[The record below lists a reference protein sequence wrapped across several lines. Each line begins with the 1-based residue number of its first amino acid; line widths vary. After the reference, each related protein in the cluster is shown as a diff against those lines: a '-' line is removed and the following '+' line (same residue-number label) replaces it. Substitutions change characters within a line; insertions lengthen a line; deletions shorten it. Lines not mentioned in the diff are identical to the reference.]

1 MKSLLRLLVVFLLTA
16 QLSFAQKTVS
26 GVVSD
31 PDGLPLPGAT
41 VLIQGTT
48 TGVTTDFDGNFSIN
62 ASEGQILEFSFVG
75 YESSAI
81 AVGSGNVINV
91 SLSLGNQLD
100 EVIVT
105 SLGITRE
112 KRALGYAV
120 SEVDN
125 SQIESRASGDV
136 ARVLSGKASGVQV
149 TNQGGISGSG
159 TSVIIRGL
167 STFSS
172 SNQPLFVVDGV
183 PFQSD
188 TNAQGSFTS
197 GNNGSSRFLDLD
209 PNNIESVNVLK
220 GLAAAT
226 LYGSQGRNGVILITT
241 KAGTTAS
248 GAKAQK
254 NEITVNTSY
263 FVNELAMKPDYQ
275 MQYGNG
281 FNQNFGWFFSNW
293 GPSFDKDGPAG
304 WGVQSQL
311 NGSGTAP
318 FGTTQP
324 GFLKHPYN
332 SNLNARFLSRDLL
345 PLIGLSE
352 DSVWEWKPYDS
363 VGALFEPGE
372 IINTNINFRGQS
384 DDGKVS
390 YNVNYGNLDDKG
402 FTPGNSLRRNNI
414 SFGGRAVLSNKFTV
428 NGTINYSFTNFKTP
442 PISAAYSSGTN
453 ESGSSLYG
461 NIFYTPRSVSIA
473 DLPYAHPITGASI
486 YYRSS
491 NGIQHPLWTVNN
503 TGDQQQTHRIYGGA
517 SLQYDISDNLNI
529 QYRYGYDLYNEG
541 NVSYQNKGGQDVVP
555 EVQSGFYEKWN
566 NVVTL
571 YNHQITLNGDFEL
584 DNDWSLTFNAGATS
598 NSREYDR
605 NGARSTGQNVFN
617 VLRHFNFNLQ
627 EEIEFYSKRNLLGV
641 FAQAAFDYKDYLY
654 FTLASRTDWVS
665 NLSEENRSITYPS
678 ASISFVPTSV
688 LDFGNL
694 PVDFLKIRAGYGT
707 SATFPGGYP
716 ISSTL
721 SLNTKDF
728 RIGGT
733 DVITNTSGSTL
744 GNTGL
749 KPELLAEL
757 EFGIEA
763 NLFDNRISAN
773 VSYFDRNTTDLIISR
788 PLDPSTG
795 YTFTETNIGE
805 ISATGWEIDLS
816 VDWIRGN
823 DINWSSTINYTT
835 NQAIVEDL
843 GQDTDQIVYAGFSNE
858 GNAAIPGLPLT
869 AMIGTSV
876 ARDAA
881 GNPQIDAAGGYKVNN
896 DTNYKTNPYAF
907 IGDSQP
913 DFIANLSNT
922 ISYGNLAFSFLFNAS
937 IGGDMYSEFMAT
949 IIGRGITTDTLDREL
964 PFIMPGVLSDG
975 SPNNKMIDNATLYF
989 GELILGPSELRTWD
1003 ASVLRLSE
1011 VSLTYDLP
1019 KKWLESSP
1027 FGAVS
1032 IAAQGFNLWYDAYN
1046 TPPGTNYDPNIAG
1059 LGIGNGSGFEYFNGV
1074 SAKRY
1079 GVSLKLTF

>member
-1 MKSLLRLLVVFLLTA
+1 MKSLFRLLVVFLLTA
-16 QLSFAQKTVS
+16 QMSFAQKTVT

-31 PDGLPLPGAT
+31 SDGLPLPGAT
-41 VLIQGTT
+41 VLVQGTT

-62 ASEGQILEFSFVG
+62 VAEGQILEFSFVG
-75 YESSAI
+75 YETAAL
-81 AVGSGNVINV
+81 AVGAGNVINV
-91 SLSLGNQLD
+91 TLSLGTQLE

-125 SQIESRASGDV
+125 TQIENRASGDV

-159 TSVIIRGL
+159 TSVVIRGL

-188 TNAQGSFTS
+188 TNAMGSFTS

-241 KAGTTAS
+241 KSGTTGAGTR
-248 GAKAQK
+248 AQK
-254 NEITVNTSY
+254 NEVTVNTSY
-263 FVNELAMKPDYQ
+263 FTNELAMKPDFQ

-293 GPSFDKDGPAG
+293 GPSFDEGGPAG
-304 WGVQSQL
+304 WGRQNAI
-311 NGSGTAP
+311 NGTVSG
-318 FGTTQP
+318 QP

-332 SNLNARFLSRDLL
+332 SNLNARFLARDLL
-345 PLIGLSE
+345 PLIGLSM
-352 DSVWEWKPYDS
+352 DSLWEWKPYDS
-363 VGALFEPGE
+363 VGDLFQPGE
-372 IINTNINFRGQS
+372 IVNTNINFRGQS

-402 FTPGNSLRRNNI
+402 FTPGNTLRRNAL
-414 SFGGRAVLSNKFTV
+414 SFGGRAVLSNKITV
-428 NGTINYSFTNFKTP
+428 NGTLNYTATDFKTP
-442 PISAAYSSGTN
+442 PIAAAYSSG
-453 ESGSSLYG
+453 SSDSSLYG
-461 NIFYTPRSVSIA
+461 NVFYTPRSVGIA
-473 DLPYAHPITGASI
+473 QLPYAHPITGASI

-503 TGDQQQTHRIYGGA
+503 TGDAQMTHRLFGGVSA
-517 SLQYDISDNLNI
+517 QYDISDNLNLR
-529 QYRYGYDLYNEG
+529 YSYGYDVYSEDNT
-541 NVSYQNKGGQDVVP
+541 SYQNKGGVDGSL
-555 EVQSGFYEKWN
+555 ETQSGMYEKWN
-566 NVVTL
+566 NTSTIF
-571 YNHQITLNGDFEL
+571 NHQVTINGDFEL
-584 DNDWSLTFNAGATS
+584 DDDWSVTFNAGAES
-598 NSREYDR
+598 VGREYDR
-605 NGARSTGQNVFN
+605 NGVRSTGQNVFN
-617 VLRHFNFNLQ
+617 VLRHYNFNSQ
-627 EEIEFYSKRNLLGV
+627 EEIEFYSRRNVLGV
-641 FAQAAFDYKDYLY
+641 FAQAAFDYQDYLY

-694 PVDFLKIRAGYGT
+694 PIDFLKVRASYGT
-707 SATFPGGYP
+707 SATYPGGYP
-716 ISSTL
+716 IASTL
-721 SLNTKDF
+721 SLDTKDF
-728 RIGGT
+728 KVDGVE
-733 DVITNTSGSTL
+733 VITNTTGSQL

-757 EFGIEA
+757 EFGLEA
-763 NLFDNRISAN
+763 NLFDNRLSAEI
-773 VSYFDRNTTDLIISR
+773 SYFNRNTTDLIITQ

-795 YTFTETNIGE
+795 YTSTRTNIGE
-805 ISATGWEIDLS
+805 ISATGWEVDLNA
-816 VDWIRGN
+816 DWIRG
-823 DINWSSTINYTT
+823 DKFNWNTSVNYTT

-843 GQDTDQIVYAGFSNE
+843 GQNTDQIVYAGFSTR

-869 AMIGTSV
+869 SMIGTSV
-876 ARDAA
+876 SRDDS
-881 GNPQIDAAGGYKVNN
+881 GRPLVDASGSYRTNN
-896 DTNYKTNPYAF
+896 DTNYKTNKYAL
-907 IGDSQP
+907 IGDSNP
-913 DFIANLSNT
+913 DFIANIGNT
-922 ISYGNLAFSFLFNAS
+922 LTYGNLSLNVLFNAT
-937 IGGDMYSEFMAT
+937 IGGDMYSSFIMT
-949 IIGRGITTDTLDREL
+949 LLGRGITTDTLDREL
-964 PFIMPGVLSDG
+964 PYILPGVLADG
-975 SPNNKMIDNATLYF
+975 SPNNKMIDNATTYF
-989 GELILGPSELRTWD
+989 GNLILGGDELRTWD

-1011 VSLTYDLP
+1011 VSLTYDIP
-1019 KKWLESSP
+1019 SSWLDKTP
-1027 FGAVS
+1027 FGAAS
-1032 IAAQGFNLWYDAYN
+1032 ISAQGFNLWYDAYN
-1046 TPPGTNYDPNIAG
+1046 TPDGINYDPNIAG
-1059 LGIGNGSGFEYFNGV
+1059 LGVGNGSGFEYFNGV
-1074 SAKRY
+1074 SARRY

>member
-1 MKSLLRLLVVFLLTA
+1 MKSLFRLLVVFLLTA
-16 QLSFAQKTVS
+16 QMSFAQKTVT

-31 PDGLPLPGAT
+31 SDGLPLPGAT
-41 VLIQGTT
+41 VLVQGTT

-62 ASEGQILEFSFVG
+62 VAEGQTLEFSFVG
-75 YESSAI
+75 YETAAI
-81 AVGSGNVINV
+81 AVGAGNVINV
-91 SLSLGNQLD
+91 TLSLGTQLE

-125 SQIESRASGDV
+125 TQIENRASGDV

-159 TSVIIRGL
+159 TSVVIRGL

-188 TNAQGSFTS
+188 TNAMGSFTS

-241 KAGTTAS
+241 KSGTTGAGTR
-248 GAKAQK
+248 AQK
-254 NEITVNTSY
+254 NEVTVNTSY
-263 FVNELAMKPDYQ
+263 FTNELAMKPDFQ

-293 GPSFDKDGPAG
+293 GPSFDEEGPAG
-304 WGVQSQL
+304 WGRQSAI
-311 NGSGTAP
+311 NGTVSG
-318 FGTTQP
+318 QP

-332 SNLNARFLSRDLL
+332 SNLNARFLARDLL
-345 PLIGLSE
+345 PLLGLSM
-352 DSVWEWKPYDS
+352 DSLWEWKPYDS
-363 VGALFEPGE
+363 VGDLFQPGE
-372 IINTNINFRGQS
+372 IVNTNINFRGQS

-402 FTPGNSLRRNNI
+402 FTPGNTLRRNAL
-414 SFGGRAVLSNKFTV
+414 SFGGRAVLSNKITV
-428 NGTINYSFTNFKTP
+428 NGTLNYTATDFKTP
-442 PISAAYSSGTN
+442 PIAAAYSSG
-453 ESGSSLYG
+453 SSDSSLYG
-461 NIFYTPRSVSIA
+461 NVFYTPRSVGIA
-473 DLPYAHPITGASI
+473 QLPYAHPITGASI

-503 TGDQQQTHRIYGGA
+503 TGDAQMTHRIFGGVSA
-517 SLQYDISDNLNI
+517 QYDISDNLNLR
-529 QYRYGYDLYNEG
+529 YSYGYDVYSEDNT
-541 NVSYQNKGGQDVVP
+541 SYQNKGGVDGDL
-555 EVQSGFYEKWN
+555 ETQSGMYEKWN
-566 NVVTL
+566 NTSTIF
-571 YNHQITLNGDFEL
+571 NHQVTINGDFEL
-584 DNDWSLTFNAGATS
+584 DDDWSVTFNAGAES
-598 NSREYDR
+598 VGREYDR
-605 NGARSTGQNVFN
+605 NGVRSTGQNVFN
-617 VLRHFNFNLQ
+617 VLRHYNFNSQ
-627 EEIEFYSKRNLLGV
+627 EEIEFYSRRNVLGV
-641 FAQAAFDYKDYLY
+641 FAQAAFDYQDYLY

-694 PVDFLKIRAGYGT
+694 PIDFLKVRASYGT
-707 SATFPGGYP
+707 SATYPGGYP
-716 ISSTL
+716 IASTL

-728 RIGGT
+728 KVDGVE
-733 DVITNTSGSTL
+733 VITNTTGSQL

-757 EFGIEA
+757 EFGLEA
-763 NLFDNRISAN
+763 NLFDNRLSAEI
-773 VSYFDRNTTDLIISR
+773 SYFNRQTTDLIITQ

-795 YTFTETNIGE
+795 YTSTRTNIGE
-805 ISATGWEIDLS
+805 ISATGWEVDLNA
-816 VDWIRGN
+816 DWIRG
-823 DINWSSTINYTT
+823 DKFNWNTSINYTT

-843 GQDTDQIVYAGFSNE
+843 GQNTDQIVYAGFSTR

-869 AMIGTSV
+869 SMIGTSV
-876 ARDAA
+876 ARDDS
-881 GNPQIDAAGGYKVNN
+881 GRPLVDASGSYRTNN
-896 DTNYKTNPYAF
+896 DTNYKTNKYAL
-907 IGDSQP
+907 IGDSNP
-913 DFIANLSNT
+913 DFIANIGNT
-922 ISYGNLAFSFLFNAS
+922 ITYGNLSLNVLFNAS
-937 IGGDMYSEFMAT
+937 IGGDMYSSFIMT
-949 IIGRGITTDTLDREL
+949 LLGRGITTDTLDREL
-964 PFIMPGVLSDG
+964 PYILPGVLADG
-975 SPNNKMIDNATLYF
+975 SPNNKMIDNATTYF
-989 GELILGPSELRTWD
+989 GNLILGGDELRTWD

-1011 VSLTYDLP
+1011 VSLTYDIP
-1019 KKWLESSP
+1019 SSWLDKTP
-1027 FGAVS
+1027 FGAAS
-1032 IAAQGFNLWYDAYN
+1032 ISAQGFNLWYDAYN
-1046 TPPGTNYDPNIAG
+1046 TPDGINYDPNIAG
-1059 LGIGNGSGFEYFNGV
+1059 LGVGNGSGFEYFNGV
-1074 SAKRY
+1074 SARRY

>member
-1 MKSLLRLLVVFLLTA
+1 MKSLFRLLVVFLLTA
-16 QLSFAQKTVS
+16 QMSFAQKTVT

-31 PDGLPLPGAT
+31 SDGLPLPGAT
-41 VLIQGTT
+41 VLVQGTT

-62 ASEGQILEFSFVG
+62 VAEGQILEFSFVG
-75 YESSAI
+75 YETAAL
-81 AVGSGNVINV
+81 AVGAGNVINV
-91 SLSLGNQLD
+91 TLSLGTQLE

-125 SQIESRASGDV
+125 TQIENRASGDV

-159 TSVIIRGL
+159 TSVVIRGL

-188 TNAQGSFTS
+188 TNAMGSFTS

-241 KAGTTAS
+241 KSGTT
-248 GAKAQK
+248 GTGTRAQK
-254 NEITVNTSY
+254 NEVTVNTSY
-263 FVNELAMKPDYQ
+263 FTNELAMKPDFQ

-293 GPSFDKDGPAG
+293 GPSFDEEGPAG
-304 WGVQSQL
+304 WGRQSAI
-311 NGSGTAP
+311 NGTVSG
-318 FGTTQP
+318 QP

-345 PLIGLSE
+345 PLLGLSM
-352 DSVWEWKPYDS
+352 DSLWEWKPYDS
-363 VGALFEPGE
+363 VGDLFQPGE
-372 IINTNINFRGQS
+372 IVNTNINFRGQS

-402 FTPGNSLRRNNI
+402 FTPGNSLRRNAL
-414 SFGGRAVLSNKFTV
+414 SFGGRAVLSNKITV
-428 NGTINYSFTNFKTP
+428 NGTLNYTATDFKTP
-442 PISAAYSSGTN
+442 PIAAAYSSG
-453 ESGSSLYG
+453 SSDSSLYG
-461 NIFYTPRSVSIA
+461 NVFYTPRSIGIA
-473 DLPYAHPITGASI
+473 QLPYAHPITGASI

-503 TGDQQQTHRIYGGA
+503 TGDAQMTHRVFGGVSA
-517 SLQYDISDNLNI
+517 QYDISDNLNLR
-529 QYRYGYDLYNEG
+529 YSYGYDVYSEDNT
-541 NVSYQNKGGQDVVP
+541 SYQNKGGQDGNL
-555 EVQSGFYEKWN
+555 EVQSGLYEKWN
-566 NVVTL
+566 NTSTIF
-571 YNHQITLNGDFEL
+571 NHQVTINGDFEL
-584 DNDWSLTFNAGATS
+584 DDDWSVTFNAGAES
-598 NSREYDR
+598 VGREYDR
-605 NGARSTGQNVFN
+605 NGVRSTGQNVFN
-617 VLRHFNFNLQ
+617 VLRHYNFNSQ
-627 EEIEFYSKRNLLGV
+627 EEIEFYSRRNVLGV
-641 FAQAAFDYKDYLY
+641 FAQAAFDYQDYLY

-694 PVDFLKIRAGYGT
+694 PIDFLKVRASYGT
-707 SATFPGGYP
+707 SATYPGGYP
-716 ISSTL
+716 IASTL

-728 RIGGT
+728 KVDGVE
-733 DVITNTSGSTL
+733 VITNTTGSQL

-757 EFGIEA
+757 EFGLEA
-763 NLFDNRISAN
+763 NLFDNRLSAEI
-773 VSYFDRNTTDLIISR
+773 SYFDRNTTDLIITQ

-795 YTFTETNIGE
+795 YTSTRTNIGE
-805 ISATGWEIDLS
+805 ISATGWEVDLNA
-816 VDWIRGN
+816 DWIRG
-823 DINWSSTINYTT
+823 DKFNWNTSVNYTT

-843 GQDTDQIVYAGFSNE
+843 GQNTDQIVYAGFSTR

-869 AMIGTSV
+869 SMIGTSV
-876 ARDAA
+876 ARDDS
-881 GNPQIDAAGGYKVNN
+881 GRPLVDASGSYRTNN
-896 DTNYKTNPYAF
+896 DTNYKTNKYAL
-907 IGDSQP
+907 IGDSNP
-913 DFIANLSNT
+913 DFIANIGNT
-922 ISYGNLAFSFLFNAS
+922 LTYGNLSLNVLFNAS
-937 IGGDMYSEFMAT
+937 IGGDMYSSFIMT
-949 IIGRGITTDTLDREL
+949 LLGRGITTDTLDREL
-964 PFIMPGVLSDG
+964 PYILPGVLADG
-975 SPNNKMIDNATLYF
+975 SPNNKMIDNATTYF
-989 GELILGPSELRTWD
+989 GNLILGGDELRTWD

-1011 VSLTYDLP
+1011 VSLTYDIP
-1019 KKWLESSP
+1019 SSWLDKTP
-1027 FGAVS
+1027 FGAAS
-1032 IAAQGFNLWYDAYN
+1032 ISAQGFNLWYDAYN
-1046 TPPGTNYDPNIAG
+1046 TPDGINYDPNIAG
-1059 LGIGNGSGFEYFNGV
+1059 LGVGNGSGFEYFNGV
-1074 SAKRY
+1074 SARRY

>member
-1 MKSLLRLLVVFLLTA
+1 MKSLFRLLVVFLLTT
-16 QLSFAQKTVS
+16 QLSFAQKTVT

-41 VLIQGTT
+41 VLVQNTT

-62 ASEGQILEFSFVG
+62 VSEGQSLEFSFVG
-75 YESSAI
+75 YETSAI
-81 AVGSGNVINV
+81 VVGSGNVINV

-159 TSVIIRGL
+159 TSVVIRGL

-226 LYGSQGRNGVILITT
+226 LYGSQGRNGVVLITT
-241 KAGTTAS
+241 KSGTTAS
-248 GAKAQK
+248 GLNAQK
-254 NEITVNTSY
+254 NEVTVNTSY
-263 FVNELAMKPDYQ
+263 FSNELAMKPDYQ
-275 MQYGNG
+275 MEYGNG

-293 GPSFDKDGPAG
+293 GPSFREEGPAG
-304 WGVQSQL
+304 WGKQSQI
-311 NGSGTAP
+311 NGAVSG
-318 FGTTQP
+318 QP

-332 SNLNARFLSRDLL
+332 SNLNARFLARDLL

-352 DSVWEWKPYDS
+352 DSLWEWKPYDS
-363 VGALFEPGE
+363 TGDLFQPGS
-372 IINTNINFRGQS
+372 IVNTNINFRGQS

-390 YNVNYGNLDDKG
+390 YNVNYGNLDDQG
-402 FTPGNSLRRNNI
+402 FTPGNTLRRNNI
-414 SFGGRAVLSNKFTV
+414 SFGGRAVLSNKITV
-428 NGTINYSFTNFKTP
+428 NGTLNYSFTDFKSP
-442 PISAAYSSGTN
+442 PIAAAYSSG
-453 ESGSSLYG
+453 SSDSSLYG
-461 NIFYTPRSVSIA
+461 NVFYTPRSVSIA

-503 TGDQQQTHRIYGGA
+503 TQDAQATHRLYGGT
-517 SLQYDISDNLNI
+517 SVQYDISDNLNV
-529 QYRYGYDLYNEG
+529 QYRYGYDVYSEDNT
-541 NVSYQNKGGQDVVP
+541 SYQNKGGVDGSV
-555 EVQSGFYEKWN
+555 ESQSGFYEKWN
-566 NVVTL
+566 NTSTIF
-571 YNHQITLNGDFEL
+571 NHQITINGDYEL
-584 DNDWSLTFNAGATS
+584 DSDWSMTFNAGATS
-598 NSREYDR
+598 NAREYDR
-605 NGARSTGQNVFN
+605 NGVRSTGQNVFN
-617 VLRHFNFNLQ
+617 VLRHYNFNNQ
-627 EEIEFYSKRNLLGV
+627 EEIEFYSRRNVLGV
-641 FAQAAFDYKDYLY
+641 FGQASLDYQNYLY
-654 FTLASRTDWVS
+654 ITLASRTDWVS

-678 ASISFVPTSV
+678 ASISFVPSSV

-694 PVDFLKIRAGYGT
+694 PIDFLKVRASYGT
-707 SATFPGGYP
+707 SATYPSGYP
-716 ISSTL
+716 IASTL
-721 SLNTKDF
+721 NLDTKSF
-728 RIGGT
+728 QVAGT
-733 DVITNTSGSTL
+733 DVISNTTGSQL
-744 GNTGL
+744 GNTAL

-763 NLFDNRISAN
+763 NILDNRLSAE
-773 VSYFDRNTTDLIISR
+773 VSYFQRNTTDLIISQ

-795 YTFTETNIGE
+795 YTSTSTNIGKIE
-805 ISATGWEIDLS
+805 ATGWEVDLNA
-816 VDWIRGN
+816 DWIRG
-823 DINWSSTINYTT
+823 DKFNWSTSLNYTT
-835 NQAIVEDL
+835 NQAIVVDL
-843 GQDTDQIVYAGFSNE
+843 GQDTDQIVYAGFGSR
-858 GNAAIPGLPLT
+858 GNAAITGLPLT
-869 AMIGTSV
+869 SMIGTSV
-876 ARDAA
+876 GRDASGA
-881 GNPQIDAAGGYKVNN
+881 PVIDASGSYTSNN
-896 DTNYKTNPYAF
+896 DTNYKTNKYAL
-907 IGDSQP
+907 IGDANP
-913 DFIANLSNT
+913 DFIANIANT
-922 ISYGNLAFSFLFNAS
+922 ITYGDFSFNFLFNAT
-937 IGGDMYSEFMAT
+937 IGGDMYSSYMMT
-949 IIGRGITTDTLDREL
+949 LLGRGITTDTVDREL
-964 PFIMPGVLSDG
+964 PYVLPGVLSDG
-975 SPNNKMIDNATLYF
+975 SPNNKQIDNATTYF
-989 GELILGPSELRTWD
+989 GNLILGADELRTWD

-1011 VSLTYDLP
+1011 VSLTYDVP
-1019 KKWLESSP
+1019 SKWLDKTP
-1027 FGAVS
+1027 FGAASVS
-1032 IAAQGFNLWYDAYN
+1032 AQGFNLWYDAYN
-1046 TPPGTNYDPNIAG
+1046 TPEGTNYDPNIAG
-1059 LGIGNGSGFEYFNGV
+1059 LGVGNGSGFEYFNGV

>member
-1 MKSLLRLLVVFLLTA
+1 MKSLFRLLVVFLLTA
-16 QLSFAQKTVS
+16 QMSFAQKTVT

-31 PDGLPLPGAT
+31 SDGLPLPGAT
-41 VLIQGTT
+41 VLVQGTT

-62 ASEGQILEFSFVG
+62 VAEGQILEFSFVG
-75 YESSAI
+75 YETAAL
-81 AVGSGNVINV
+81 AVGAGNVINV
-91 SLSLGNQLD
+91 TLSLGTQLE

-125 SQIESRASGDV
+125 TQIENRASGDV

-159 TSVIIRGL
+159 TSVVIRGL

-188 TNAQGSFTS
+188 TNAMGSFTS

-241 KAGTTAS
+241 KSGTTGAGTR
-248 GAKAQK
+248 AQK
-254 NEITVNTSY
+254 NEVTVNTSY
-263 FVNELAMKPDYQ
+263 FTNELAMKPDFQ

-293 GPSFDKDGPAG
+293 GPSFDEGGPAG
-304 WGVQSQL
+304 WGRQNAI
-311 NGSGTAP
+311 NGTVSG
-318 FGTTQP
+318 QP

-332 SNLNARFLSRDLL
+332 SNLNARFLARDLL
-345 PLIGLSE
+345 PLIGLSM
-352 DSVWEWKPYDS
+352 DSLWEWKPYDS
-363 VGALFEPGE
+363 VGDLFQPGE
-372 IINTNINFRGQS
+372 IVNTNINFRGQS

-402 FTPGNSLRRNNI
+402 FTPGNTLRRNAL
-414 SFGGRAVLSNKFTV
+414 SFGGRAVLSNKITV
-428 NGTINYSFTNFKTP
+428 NGTLNYTSTDFKTP
-442 PISAAYSSGTN
+442 PIAAAYSSG
-453 ESGSSLYG
+453 SSDSSLYG
-461 NIFYTPRSVSIA
+461 NVFYTPRSVGIA
-473 DLPYAHPITGASI
+473 QLPYAHPITGASI

-503 TGDQQQTHRIYGGA
+503 TGDAQMTHRLFGGVSA
-517 SLQYDISDNLNI
+517 QYDISDNLNLR
-529 QYRYGYDLYNEG
+529 YSYGYDVYSEDNT
-541 NVSYQNKGGQDVVP
+541 SYQNKGGVDGSL
-555 EVQSGFYEKWN
+555 ETQSGMYEKWN
-566 NVVTL
+566 NTSTIF
-571 YNHQITLNGDFEL
+571 NHQVTINGDFEL
-584 DNDWSLTFNAGATS
+584 DDDWSVTFNAGAES
-598 NSREYDR
+598 VGREYDR
-605 NGARSTGQNVFN
+605 NGVRSTGQNVFN
-617 VLRHFNFNLQ
+617 VLRHYNFNSQ
-627 EEIEFYSKRNLLGV
+627 EEIEFYSRRNVLGV
-641 FAQAAFDYKDYLY
+641 FAQAAFDYQDYLY

-694 PVDFLKIRAGYGT
+694 PIDFLKVRASYGT
-707 SATFPGGYP
+707 SATYPGGYP
-716 ISSTL
+716 IASTL

-728 RIGGT
+728 KVDGVE
-733 DVITNTSGSTL
+733 VITNTTGSQL

-757 EFGIEA
+757 EFGLEA
-763 NLFDNRISAN
+763 NLFDNRLSAEI
-773 VSYFDRNTTDLIISR
+773 SYFDRNTTDLIITQ

-795 YTFTETNIGE
+795 YTSTRTNIGE
-805 ISATGWEIDLS
+805 ISATGWEVDLNA
-816 VDWIRGN
+816 DWIRG
-823 DINWSSTINYTT
+823 DKFNWNTSINYTT

-843 GQDTDQIVYAGFSNE
+843 GQNTDQIVYAGFSTR

-869 AMIGTSV
+869 SMIGTSV
-876 ARDAA
+876 SRDDS
-881 GNPQIDAAGGYKVNN
+881 GRPLVDASGSYRTNN
-896 DTNYKTNPYAF
+896 DTNYKTNKYAL
-907 IGDSQP
+907 IGDSNP
-913 DFIANLSNT
+913 DFIANIGNT
-922 ISYGNLAFSFLFNAS
+922 LTYGNLSLNVLFNAT
-937 IGGDMYSEFMAT
+937 IGGDMYSSFIMT
-949 IIGRGITTDTLDREL
+949 LLGRGITTDTLDREL
-964 PFIMPGVLSDG
+964 PYILPGVLADG
-975 SPNNKMIDNATLYF
+975 SPNNKMIDNATTYF
-989 GELILGPSELRTWD
+989 GNLILGGDELRTWD

-1011 VSLTYDLP
+1011 VSLTYDIP
-1019 KKWLESSP
+1019 SSWLDKTP
-1027 FGAVS
+1027 FGAAS
-1032 IAAQGFNLWYDAYN
+1032 ISAQGFNLWYDAYN
-1046 TPPGTNYDPNIAG
+1046 TPDGINYDPNIAG
-1059 LGIGNGSGFEYFNGV
+1059 LGVGNGSGFEYFNGV
-1074 SAKRY
+1074 SARRY

>member
-1 MKSLLRLLVVFLLTA
+1 MKSLFRLLVVFLLTA
-16 QLSFAQKTVS
+16 QMSFAQKTVT

-31 PDGLPLPGAT
+31 SDGLPLPGAT
-41 VLIQGTT
+41 VLVQGTT

-62 ASEGQILEFSFVG
+62 VAEGQILEFSFVG
-75 YESSAI
+75 YETAAL
-81 AVGSGNVINV
+81 AVGAGNVINV
-91 SLSLGNQLD
+91 TLSLGTQLE

-125 SQIESRASGDV
+125 TQIENRASGDV

-159 TSVIIRGL
+159 TSVVIRGL

-188 TNAQGSFTS
+188 TNAMGSFTS

-241 KAGTTAS
+241 KSGTT
-248 GAKAQK
+248 GTGTRAQK
-254 NEITVNTSY
+254 NEVTVNTSY
-263 FVNELAMKPDYQ
+263 FTNELAMKPDFQ

-293 GPSFDKDGPAG
+293 GPSFDEEGPAG
-304 WGVQSQL
+304 WGRQSAI
-311 NGSGTAP
+311 NGTVSG
-318 FGTTQP
+318 QP

-332 SNLNARFLSRDLL
+332 SNLNARFLARDLL
-345 PLIGLSE
+345 PLIGLSM
-352 DSVWEWKPYDS
+352 DSLWEWKPYDS
-363 VGALFEPGE
+363 VGDLFQPGE

-402 FTPGNSLRRNNI
+402 FTPGNTLRRNAL
-414 SFGGRAVLSNKFTV
+414 SFGGRAVLSNKITV
-428 NGTINYSFTNFKTP
+428 NGTLNYTSTDFKTP
-442 PISAAYSSGTN
+442 PIAAAYSSG
-453 ESGSSLYG
+453 SSDSSLYG
-461 NIFYTPRSVSIA
+461 NVFYTPRSVGIA
-473 DLPYAHPITGASI
+473 QLPYSHPITGASI

-503 TGDQQQTHRIYGGA
+503 TGDAQMTHRLFGGVSA
-517 SLQYDISDNLNI
+517 QYDISDNLNLR
-529 QYRYGYDLYNEG
+529 YSYGYDVYSEDNT
-541 NVSYQNKGGQDVVP
+541 SHQNKGGVDGNL
-555 EVQSGFYEKWN
+555 ETQSGMYEKWN
-566 NVVTL
+566 NTSTIF
-571 YNHQITLNGDFEL
+571 NHQVTINGDFEL
-584 DNDWSLTFNAGATS
+584 DDDWSVTFNAGAES
-598 NSREYDR
+598 VGREYDR
-605 NGARSTGQNVFN
+605 NGVRSTGQNVFN
-617 VLRHFNFNLQ
+617 VLRHYNFNSQ
-627 EEIEFYSKRNLLGV
+627 EEIEFYSRRNVLGV
-641 FAQAAFDYKDYLY
+641 FAQAAFDYQDYLY

-694 PVDFLKIRAGYGT
+694 PIDFLKVRASYGT
-707 SATFPGGYP
+707 SATYPGGYP
-716 ISSTL
+716 IASTL

-728 RIGGT
+728 KVDGVE
-733 DVITNTSGSTL
+733 VITNTTGSQL

-757 EFGIEA
+757 EFGLEA
-763 NLFDNRISAN
+763 NLFDNRLSAEI
-773 VSYFDRNTTDLIISR
+773 SYFDRNTTDLIITQ

-795 YTFTETNIGE
+795 YTSTRTNIGE
-805 ISATGWEIDLS
+805 ISATGWEIDLNA
-816 VDWIRGN
+816 DWIRG
-823 DINWSSTINYTT
+823 DKFNWNTSINYTT

-843 GQDTDQIVYAGFSNE
+843 GQNTDQIVYAGFSTR

-869 AMIGTSV
+869 SMIGTSV
-876 ARDAA
+876 ARDDQ
-881 GNPQIDAAGGYKVNN
+881 GRPLVDASGSYRTNN
-896 DTNYKTNPYAF
+896 DTNYKTNKYAL
-907 IGDSQP
+907 IGDSNP
-913 DFIANLSNT
+913 DFIANIGNT
-922 ISYGNLAFSFLFNAS
+922 ITYGNLSLNVLFNAS
-937 IGGDMYSEFMAT
+937 IGGDMYSSFIMT
-949 IIGRGITTDTLDREL
+949 LLGRGITTDTLDREL
-964 PFIMPGVLSDG
+964 PYILPGVLADG
-975 SPNNKMIDNATLYF
+975 SPNNKMIDNATTYF
-989 GELILGPSELRTWD
+989 GNLILGGDELRTWD

-1011 VSLTYDLP
+1011 VSLTYDIP
-1019 KKWLESSP
+1019 SSWLDKTP
-1027 FGAVS
+1027 FGAAS
-1032 IAAQGFNLWYDAYN
+1032 ISAQGFNLWYDAYN
-1046 TPPGTNYDPNIAG
+1046 TPDGINYDPNIAG
-1059 LGIGNGSGFEYFNGV
+1059 LGVGNGSGFEYFNGV
-1074 SAKRY
+1074 SARRY

>member
-1 MKSLLRLLVVFLLTA
+1 MKSLFRLLVVFLLTA
-16 QLSFAQKTVS
+16 QMSFAQKTVT

-31 PDGLPLPGAT
+31 SDGLPLPGAT
-41 VLIQGTT
+41 VLVQGTT

-62 ASEGQILEFSFVG
+62 VAEGQILEFSFVG
-75 YESSAI
+75 YETAAL
-81 AVGSGNVINV
+81 AVGAGNVINV
-91 SLSLGNQLD
+91 TLSLGTQLE

-125 SQIESRASGDV
+125 TQIENRASGDV

-159 TSVIIRGL
+159 TSVVIRGL

-188 TNAQGSFTS
+188 TNAMGSFTS

-241 KAGTTAS
+241 KSGTT
-248 GAKAQK
+248 GTGTRAQK
-254 NEITVNTSY
+254 NEVTVNTSY
-263 FVNELAMKPDYQ
+263 FTNELAMKPDFQ

-293 GPSFDKDGPAG
+293 GPSFDEEGPAG
-304 WGVQSQL
+304 WGRQSAI
-311 NGSGTAP
+311 NGTVSG
-318 FGTTQP
+318 QP

-332 SNLNARFLSRDLL
+332 SNLNARFLARDLL
-345 PLIGLSE
+345 PLIGLSM
-352 DSVWEWKPYDS
+352 DSLWEWKPYDS
-363 VGALFEPGE
+363 VGDLFQPGE

-402 FTPGNSLRRNNI
+402 FTPGNTLRRNAL
-414 SFGGRAVLSNKFTV
+414 SFGGRAVLSNKITV
-428 NGTINYSFTNFKTP
+428 NGTLNYTSTDFKTP
-442 PISAAYSSGTN
+442 PIAAAYSSG
-453 ESGSSLYG
+453 SSDSSLYG
-461 NIFYTPRSVSIA
+461 NVFYTPRSVGIA
-473 DLPYAHPITGASI
+473 QLPYAHPITGASI

-503 TGDQQQTHRIYGGA
+503 TGDAQMTHRVFGGVSA
-517 SLQYDISDNLNI
+517 QYDISDNLNLR
-529 QYRYGYDLYNEG
+529 YSYGYDVYSEDNT
-541 NVSYQNKGGQDVVP
+541 SYQNKGGVDGNL
-555 EVQSGFYEKWN
+555 ETQSGMYEKWN
-566 NVVTL
+566 NTSTIF
-571 YNHQITLNGDFEL
+571 NHQVTINGDFEL
-584 DNDWSLTFNAGATS
+584 DDDWSVTFNAGAES
-598 NSREYDR
+598 VGREYDR
-605 NGARSTGQNVFN
+605 NGVRSTGQNVFN
-617 VLRHFNFNLQ
+617 VLRHYNFNSQ
-627 EEIEFYSKRNLLGV
+627 EEIEFYSRRNVLGV
-641 FAQAAFDYKDYLY
+641 FAQAAFDYQDYLY

-694 PVDFLKIRAGYGT
+694 PIDFLKVRASYGT
-707 SATFPGGYP
+707 SATYPGGYP
-716 ISSTL
+716 IASTL

-728 RIGGT
+728 KVDGVE
-733 DVITNTSGSTL
+733 VITNTTGSQL

-757 EFGIEA
+757 EFGLEA
-763 NLFDNRISAN
+763 NLFDNRLSAEI
-773 VSYFDRNTTDLIISR
+773 SYFDRETTDLIITQ

-795 YTFTETNIGE
+795 YTSTRTNIGE
-805 ISATGWEIDLS
+805 ISATGWEVDLNA
-816 VDWIRGN
+816 DWIRG
-823 DINWSSTINYTT
+823 DKFNWNTSVNYTT

-843 GQDTDQIVYAGFSNE
+843 GQNTDQIVYAGFSTR

-869 AMIGTSV
+869 SMIGTSV
-876 ARDAA
+876 ARDDS
-881 GNPQIDAAGGYKVNN
+881 GRPLVDASGSYRTNN
-896 DTNYKTNPYAF
+896 DTNYKTNKYAL
-907 IGDSQP
+907 IGDSNP
-913 DFIANLSNT
+913 DFIANIGNT
-922 ISYGNLAFSFLFNAS
+922 LTYGNLSLNVLFNAS
-937 IGGDMYSEFMAT
+937 IGGDMYSSFIMT
-949 IIGRGITTDTLDREL
+949 LLGRGITTDTLDREL
-964 PFIMPGVLSDG
+964 PYILPGVLADG
-975 SPNNKMIDNATLYF
+975 SPNNKMIDNATTYF
-989 GELILGPSELRTWD
+989 GNLILGGDELRTWD

-1011 VSLTYDLP
+1011 VSLTYDIP
-1019 KKWLESSP
+1019 SSWLDKTP
-1027 FGAVS
+1027 FGAAS
-1032 IAAQGFNLWYDAYN
+1032 ISAQGFNLWYDAYN
-1046 TPPGTNYDPNIAG
+1046 TPDGINYDPNIAG
-1059 LGIGNGSGFEYFNGV
+1059 LGVGNGSGFEYFNGV
-1074 SAKRY
+1074 SARRY

>member
-1 MKSLLRLLVVFLLTA
+1 MKSLFRLLVVFLLTA
-16 QLSFAQKTVS
+16 QMSFAQKTVT

-31 PDGLPLPGAT
+31 SDGLPLPGAT
-41 VLIQGTT
+41 VLVQGTT

-62 ASEGQILEFSFVG
+62 VAEGQILEFSFVG
-75 YESSAI
+75 YETAAL
-81 AVGSGNVINV
+81 AVGAGNVINV
-91 SLSLGNQLD
+91 TLSLGTQLE

-125 SQIESRASGDV
+125 TQIENRASGDV

-188 TNAQGSFTS
+188 TNAMGSFTS

-241 KAGTTAS
+241 KSGTTGAGTR
-248 GAKAQK
+248 AQK
-254 NEITVNTSY
+254 NEVTVNTSY
-263 FVNELAMKPDYQ
+263 FTNELAMKPDFQ

-293 GPSFDKDGPAG
+293 GPSFDEEGPAG
-304 WGVQSQL
+304 WGRQSAI
-311 NGSGTAP
+311 NGTVSG
-318 FGTTQP
+318 QP

-345 PLIGLSE
+345 PLLGLSM
-352 DSVWEWKPYDS
+352 DSLWEWKPYDS
-363 VGALFEPGE
+363 VGDLFQPGE

-402 FTPGNSLRRNNI
+402 FTPGNSLRRNAL
-414 SFGGRAVLSNKFTV
+414 SFGGRAVLSNKITV
-428 NGTINYSFTNFKTP
+428 NGTLNYTATDFKTP
-442 PISAAYSSGTN
+442 PIAAAYSSG
-453 ESGSSLYG
+453 SSDSSLYG
-461 NIFYTPRSVSIA
+461 NVFYTPRSIGIA
-473 DLPYAHPITGASI
+473 QLPYAHPITGASI

-503 TGDQQQTHRIYGGA
+503 TGDAQMTHRVFGGVSA
-517 SLQYDISDNLNI
+517 QYDISDNLNLR
-529 QYRYGYDLYNEG
+529 YSYGYDVYSEDNT
-541 NVSYQNKGGQDVVP
+541 SYQNKGGQDGNL
-555 EVQSGFYEKWN
+555 EVQSGLYEKWN
-566 NVVTL
+566 NTSTIF
-571 YNHQITLNGDFEL
+571 NHQVTINGDFEL
-584 DNDWSLTFNAGATS
+584 DDDWSVTFNAGAES
-598 NSREYDR
+598 VGREYDR
-605 NGARSTGQNVFN
+605 NGVRSTGQNVFN
-617 VLRHFNFNLQ
+617 VLRHYNFNSQ
-627 EEIEFYSKRNLLGV
+627 EEIEFYSRRNVLGV
-641 FAQAAFDYKDYLY
+641 FAQAAFDYQDYLY

-694 PVDFLKIRAGYGT
+694 PIDFLKVRASYGT
-707 SATFPGGYP
+707 SATYPGGYP
-716 ISSTL
+716 IASTL

-728 RIGGT
+728 KVDGVE
-733 DVITNTSGSTL
+733 VITNTTGSQL

-757 EFGIEA
+757 EFGLEA
-763 NLFDNRISAN
+763 NLFDNRLSAEI
-773 VSYFDRNTTDLIISR
+773 SYFDRQTTDLIITQ

-795 YTFTETNIGE
+795 YTSTRTNIGE
-805 ISATGWEIDLS
+805 ISATGWEVDLNA
-816 VDWIRGN
+816 DWIRG
-823 DINWSSTINYTT
+823 DKFNWNTSVNYTT

-843 GQDTDQIVYAGFSNE
+843 GQNTDQIVYAGFSTR

-869 AMIGTSV
+869 SMIGTSV
-876 ARDAA
+876 SRDDQ
-881 GNPQIDAAGGYKVNN
+881 GRPLVDASGSYRTNN
-896 DTNYKTNPYAF
+896 DTNYKTNKYAL
-907 IGDSQP
+907 IGDSNP
-913 DFIANLSNT
+913 DFIANIGNT
-922 ISYGNLAFSFLFNAS
+922 ITYGNLSLNVLFNAS
-937 IGGDMYSEFMAT
+937 IGGDMYSSFIMT
-949 IIGRGITTDTLDREL
+949 LLGRGITTDTLDREL
-964 PFIMPGVLSDG
+964 PYILPGVLADG
-975 SPNNKMIDNATLYF
+975 SPNNKMIDNATTYF
-989 GELILGPSELRTWD
+989 GNLILGGDELRTWD

-1011 VSLTYDLP
+1011 VSLTYDIP
-1019 KKWLESSP
+1019 SSWLDKTP
-1027 FGAVS
+1027 FGAAS
-1032 IAAQGFNLWYDAYN
+1032 ISAQGFNLWYDAYN
-1046 TPPGTNYDPNIAG
+1046 TPDGINYDPNIAG
-1059 LGIGNGSGFEYFNGV
+1059 LGVGNGSGFEYFNGV
-1074 SAKRY
+1074 SARRY

>member
-1 MKSLLRLLVVFLLTA
+1 MKSLFRLLVVFLLTA
-16 QLSFAQKTVS
+16 QMSFAQKTVT

-31 PDGLPLPGAT
+31 SDGLPLPGAT
-41 VLIQGTT
+41 VLVQGTT

-62 ASEGQILEFSFVG
+62 VAEGQTLEFSFVG
-75 YESSAI
+75 YETAAI
-81 AVGSGNVINV
+81 AVGAGNVINV
-91 SLSLGNQLD
+91 TLSLGTQLE

-125 SQIESRASGDV
+125 TQIENRASGDV

-188 TNAQGSFTS
+188 TNAMGSFTS

-241 KAGTTAS
+241 KSGTTGAGTR
-248 GAKAQK
+248 AQK
-254 NEITVNTSY
+254 NEVTVNTSY
-263 FVNELAMKPDYQ
+263 FTNELAMKPDFQ

-293 GPSFDKDGPAG
+293 GPSFDEEGPAG
-304 WGVQSQL
+304 WGRQSAI
-311 NGSGTAP
+311 NGTVSG
-318 FGTTQP
+318 QP

-332 SNLNARFLSRDLL
+332 SNLNARFLARDLL
-345 PLIGLSE
+345 PLLGLSM
-352 DSVWEWKPYDS
+352 DSLWEWKPYDS
-363 VGALFEPGE
+363 VGDLFQPGE
-372 IINTNINFRGQS
+372 IVNTNINFRGQS

-402 FTPGNSLRRNNI
+402 FTPGNTLRRNAL
-414 SFGGRAVLSNKFTV
+414 SFGGRAVLSNKITV
-428 NGTINYSFTNFKTP
+428 NGTLNYTATDFKTP
-442 PISAAYSSGTN
+442 PIAAAYSSG
-453 ESGSSLYG
+453 SSDSSLYG
-461 NIFYTPRSVSIA
+461 NVFYTPRSIGIA
-473 DLPYAHPITGASI
+473 QLPYAHPITGASI

-503 TGDQQQTHRIYGGA
+503 TGDAQMTHRVFGGVSA
-517 SLQYDISDNLNI
+517 QYDISDNLNLR
-529 QYRYGYDLYNEG
+529 YSYGYDVYSEDNT
-541 NVSYQNKGGQDVVP
+541 SYQNKGGQDGNL
-555 EVQSGFYEKWN
+555 EVQSGLYEKWN
-566 NVVTL
+566 NTSTIF
-571 YNHQITLNGDFEL
+571 NHQVTINGDFEL
-584 DNDWSLTFNAGATS
+584 DDDWSVTFNAGAES
-598 NSREYDR
+598 VGREYDR
-605 NGARSTGQNVFN
+605 NGVRSTGQNVFN
-617 VLRHFNFNLQ
+617 VLRHYNFNSQ
-627 EEIEFYSKRNLLGV
+627 EEIEFYSRRNVLGV
-641 FAQAAFDYKDYLY
+641 FAQAAFDYQDYLY

-694 PVDFLKIRAGYGT
+694 PIDFLKVRASYGT
-707 SATFPGGYP
+707 SATYPGGYP
-716 ISSTL
+716 IASTL

-728 RIGGT
+728 KVDGVE
-733 DVITNTSGSTL
+733 VITNTTGSQL

-757 EFGIEA
+757 EFGLEA
-763 NLFDNRISAN
+763 NLFDNRLSAEI
-773 VSYFDRNTTDLIISR
+773 SYFDRQTTDLIITQ

-795 YTFTETNIGE
+795 YTSTRTNIGE
-805 ISATGWEIDLS
+805 ISATGWEVDLNA
-816 VDWIRGN
+816 DWIRG
-823 DINWSSTINYTT
+823 DKFNWNTSVNYTT

-843 GQDTDQIVYAGFSNE
+843 GQNTDQIVYAGFSTR

-869 AMIGTSV
+869 SMIGTSV
-876 ARDAA
+876 ARDDQ
-881 GNPQIDAAGGYKVNN
+881 GRPLVDASGSYRTNN
-896 DTNYKTNPYAF
+896 DTNYKTNKYAL
-907 IGDSQP
+907 IGDSNP
-913 DFIANLSNT
+913 DFIANIGNT
-922 ISYGNLAFSFLFNAS
+922 ITYGNLSLNVLFNAS
-937 IGGDMYSEFMAT
+937 IGGDMYSSFIMT
-949 IIGRGITTDTLDREL
+949 LLGRGITTDTLDREL
-964 PFIMPGVLSDG
+964 PYILPGVLADG
-975 SPNNKMIDNATLYF
+975 SPNNKMIDNATTYF
-989 GELILGPSELRTWD
+989 GNLILGGDELRTWD

-1011 VSLTYDLP
+1011 VSLTYDIP
-1019 KKWLESSP
+1019 SSWLDKTP
-1027 FGAVS
+1027 FGAAS
-1032 IAAQGFNLWYDAYN
+1032 ISAQGFNLWYDAYN
-1046 TPPGTNYDPNIAG
+1046 TPDGINYDPNIAG
-1059 LGIGNGSGFEYFNGV
+1059 LGVGNGSGFEYFNGV
-1074 SAKRY
+1074 SARRY

>member
-1 MKSLLRLLVVFLLTA
+1 MKSLFRLLVVFLLTA
-16 QLSFAQKTVS
+16 QMSFAQKTVT

-31 PDGLPLPGAT
+31 SDGLPLPGAT
-41 VLIQGTT
+41 VLVQGTT

-62 ASEGQILEFSFVG
+62 VAEGQILEFSFVG
-75 YESSAI
+75 YETAAL
-81 AVGSGNVINV
+81 AVGAGNVINV
-91 SLSLGNQLD
+91 TLSLGTQLE

-125 SQIESRASGDV
+125 TQIENRASGDV

-159 TSVIIRGL
+159 TSVVIRGL

-188 TNAQGSFTS
+188 TNAMGSFTS

-241 KAGTTAS
+241 KSGTT
-248 GAKAQK
+248 GTGTRAQK
-254 NEITVNTSY
+254 NEVTVNTSY
-263 FVNELAMKPDYQ
+263 FTNELAMKPDFQ

-293 GPSFDKDGPAG
+293 GPSFDEEGPAG
-304 WGVQSQL
+304 WGRQSAI
-311 NGSGTAP
+311 NGTVSG
-318 FGTTQP
+318 QP

-332 SNLNARFLSRDLL
+332 SNLNARFLARDLL
-345 PLIGLSE
+345 PLIGLSM
-352 DSVWEWKPYDS
+352 DSLWEWKPYDS
-363 VGALFEPGE
+363 VGDLFQPGE

-402 FTPGNSLRRNNI
+402 FTPGNSLRRNAL
-414 SFGGRAVLSNKFTV
+414 SFGGRAVLSNKITV
-428 NGTINYSFTNFKTP
+428 NGTLNYTATDFKTP
-442 PISAAYSSGTN
+442 PIAAAYSSG
-453 ESGSSLYG
+453 SSDSSLYG
-461 NIFYTPRSVSIA
+461 NVFYTPRSVGIA
-473 DLPYAHPITGASI
+473 QLPYAHPITGASI

-503 TGDQQQTHRIYGGA
+503 TGDAQMTHRVFGGVSA
-517 SLQYDISDNLNI
+517 QYDISDNLNLR
-529 QYRYGYDLYNEG
+529 YSYGYDVYSEDNT
-541 NVSYQNKGGQDVVP
+541 SYQNKGGQDGNL
-555 EVQSGFYEKWN
+555 EVQSGLYEKWN
-566 NVVTL
+566 NTSTIF
-571 YNHQITLNGDFEL
+571 NHQVTINGDFEL
-584 DNDWSLTFNAGATS
+584 DDDWSVTFNAGAES
-598 NSREYDR
+598 VGREYDR
-605 NGARSTGQNVFN
+605 NGVRSTGQNVFN
-617 VLRHFNFNLQ
+617 VLRHYNFNSQ
-627 EEIEFYSKRNLLGV
+627 EEIEFYSRRNVLGV
-641 FAQAAFDYKDYLY
+641 FAQAAFDYQDYLY

-694 PVDFLKIRAGYGT
+694 PIDFLKVRASYGT
-707 SATFPGGYP
+707 SATYPGGYP
-716 ISSTL
+716 IASTL

-728 RIGGT
+728 KVDGVE
-733 DVITNTSGSTL
+733 VITNTTGSQL

-757 EFGIEA
+757 EFGLEA
-763 NLFDNRISAN
+763 NLFDNRLSAEI
-773 VSYFDRNTTDLIISR
+773 SYFDRNTTDLIITQ

-795 YTFTETNIGE
+795 YTSTRTNIGE
-805 ISATGWEIDLS
+805 ISATGWEIDLNA
-816 VDWIRGN
+816 DWIRG
-823 DINWSSTINYTT
+823 DKFNWNTSINYTT

-843 GQDTDQIVYAGFSNE
+843 GQNTDQIVYAGFSTR

-869 AMIGTSV
+869 SMIGTSV
-876 ARDAA
+876 ARDDS
-881 GNPQIDAAGGYKVNN
+881 GRPLVDASGSYRTNN
-896 DTNYKTNPYAF
+896 DTNYKTNKYAL
-907 IGDSQP
+907 IGDSNP
-913 DFIANLSNT
+913 DFIANIGNT
-922 ISYGNLAFSFLFNAS
+922 ITYGNLSLNVLFNAS
-937 IGGDMYSEFMAT
+937 IGGDMYSSFIMT
-949 IIGRGITTDTLDREL
+949 LLGRGITTDTLDREL
-964 PFIMPGVLSDG
+964 PYILPGVLADG
-975 SPNNKMIDNATLYF
+975 SPNNKMIDNATTYF
-989 GELILGPSELRTWD
+989 GNLILGGDELRTWD

-1011 VSLTYDLP
+1011 VSLTYDIP
-1019 KKWLESSP
+1019 SSWLDKTP
-1027 FGAVS
+1027 FGAAS
-1032 IAAQGFNLWYDAYN
+1032 ISAQGFNLWYDAYN
-1046 TPPGTNYDPNIAG
+1046 TPDGINYDPNIAG
-1059 LGIGNGSGFEYFNGV
+1059 LGVGNGSGFEYFNGV
-1074 SAKRY
+1074 SARRY

>member
-1 MKSLLRLLVVFLLTA
+1 MKSLFRLLVVFLLTA
-16 QLSFAQKTVS
+16 QMSFAQKTVT

-31 PDGLPLPGAT
+31 SDGLPLPGAT
-41 VLIQGTT
+41 VLVQGTT

-62 ASEGQILEFSFVG
+62 VAEGQILEFSFVG
-75 YESSAI
+75 YETAAL
-81 AVGSGNVINV
+81 AVGAGNVINV
-91 SLSLGNQLD
+91 TLSLGTQLE

-125 SQIESRASGDV
+125 TQIENRASGDV

-159 TSVIIRGL
+159 TSVVIRGL

-188 TNAQGSFTS
+188 TNAMGSFTS

-241 KAGTTAS
+241 KSGTTGAGTR
-248 GAKAQK
+248 AQK
-254 NEITVNTSY
+254 NEVTVNTSY
-263 FVNELAMKPDYQ
+263 FTNELAMKPDFQ

-293 GPSFDKDGPAG
+293 GPSFDEEGPAG
-304 WGVQSQL
+304 WGRQSAI
-311 NGSGTAP
+311 NGTVSG
-318 FGTTQP
+318 QP

-332 SNLNARFLSRDLL
+332 SNLNARFLARDLL
-345 PLIGLSE
+345 PLIGLSM
-352 DSVWEWKPYDS
+352 DSLWEWKPYDS
-363 VGALFEPGE
+363 VGDLFQPGE

-402 FTPGNSLRRNNI
+402 FTPGNTLRRNAL
-414 SFGGRAVLSNKFTV
+414 SFGGRAVLSNKITV
-428 NGTINYSFTNFKTP
+428 NGTLNYTATDFKTP
-442 PISAAYSSGTN
+442 PIAAAYSSG
-453 ESGSSLYG
+453 SSDSSLYG
-461 NIFYTPRSVSIA
+461 NVFYTPRSVGIA
-473 DLPYAHPITGASI
+473 QLPYAHPITGASI

-503 TGDQQQTHRIYGGA
+503 TGDAQMTHRVFGGVSA
-517 SLQYDISDNLNI
+517 QYDISDNLNLR
-529 QYRYGYDLYNEG
+529 YSYGYDVYSEDNT
-541 NVSYQNKGGQDVVP
+541 SYQNKGGVDGDL
-555 EVQSGFYEKWN
+555 ETQSGMYEKWN
-566 NVVTL
+566 NTSTIF
-571 YNHQITLNGDFEL
+571 NHQVTINGDFEL
-584 DNDWSLTFNAGATS
+584 DDDWSVTFNAGAES
-598 NSREYDR
+598 VGREYDR
-605 NGARSTGQNVFN
+605 NGVRSTGQNVFN
-617 VLRHFNFNLQ
+617 VLRHYNFNSQ
-627 EEIEFYSKRNLLGV
+627 EEIEFYSRRNVLGV
-641 FAQAAFDYKDYLY
+641 FAQAAFDYQDYLY

-694 PVDFLKIRAGYGT
+694 PIDFLKVRASYGT
-707 SATFPGGYP
+707 SATYPGGYP
-716 ISSTL
+716 IASTL

-728 RIGGT
+728 KVDGVE
-733 DVITNTSGSTL
+733 VITNTTGSQL

-757 EFGIEA
+757 EFGLEA
-763 NLFDNRISAN
+763 NLFDNRLSAEI
-773 VSYFDRNTTDLIISR
+773 SYFDRNTTDLIITQ

-795 YTFTETNIGE
+795 YTSTRTNIGE
-805 ISATGWEIDLS
+805 ISATGWEIDLNA
-816 VDWIRGN
+816 DWIRG
-823 DINWSSTINYTT
+823 DKFNWNTSINYTT

-843 GQDTDQIVYAGFSNE
+843 GQNTDQIVYAGFSTR

-869 AMIGTSV
+869 SMIGTSV
-876 ARDAA
+876 ARDDQ
-881 GNPQIDAAGGYKVNN
+881 GRPLVDASGSYRTNN
-896 DTNYKTNPYAF
+896 DTNYKTNKYAL
-907 IGDSQP
+907 IGDSNP
-913 DFIANLSNT
+913 DFIANIGNT
-922 ISYGNLAFSFLFNAS
+922 ITYGNLSLNVLFNAS
-937 IGGDMYSEFMAT
+937 IGGDMYSSFIMT
-949 IIGRGITTDTLDREL
+949 LLGRGITTDTLDREL
-964 PFIMPGVLSDG
+964 PYILPGVLADG
-975 SPNNKMIDNATLYF
+975 SPNNKMIDNATTYF
-989 GELILGPSELRTWD
+989 GNLILGGDELRTWD

-1011 VSLTYDLP
+1011 VSLTYDIP
-1019 KKWLESSP
+1019 SSWLDKTP
-1027 FGAVS
+1027 FGAAS
-1032 IAAQGFNLWYDAYN
+1032 ISAQGFNLWYDAYN
-1046 TPPGTNYDPNIAG
+1046 TPDGINYDPNIAG
-1059 LGIGNGSGFEYFNGV
+1059 LGVGNGSGFEYFNGV
-1074 SAKRY
+1074 SARRY

>member
-1 MKSLLRLLVVFLLTA
+1 MKSLFRLLVVFLLTA
-16 QLSFAQKTVS
+16 QMSFAQKTVT

-31 PDGLPLPGAT
+31 SDGLPLPGAT
-41 VLIQGTT
+41 VLVQGTT

-62 ASEGQILEFSFVG
+62 VAEGQILEFSFVG
-75 YESSAI
+75 YETAAL
-81 AVGSGNVINV
+81 AVGAGNVINV
-91 SLSLGNQLD
+91 TLSLGTQLE

-125 SQIESRASGDV
+125 TQIENRASGDV

-159 TSVIIRGL
+159 TSVVIRGL

-188 TNAQGSFTS
+188 TNAMGSFTS

-241 KAGTTAS
+241 KSGTT
-248 GAKAQK
+248 GTGTRAQK
-254 NEITVNTSY
+254 NEVTVNTSY
-263 FVNELAMKPDYQ
+263 FTNELAMKPDFQ

-293 GPSFDKDGPAG
+293 GPSFDEEGPAG
-304 WGVQSQL
+304 WGRQSAI
-311 NGSGTAP
+311 NGTVSG
-318 FGTTQP
+318 QP

-332 SNLNARFLSRDLL
+332 SNLNARFLARDLL
-345 PLIGLSE
+345 PLIGLSM
-352 DSVWEWKPYDS
+352 DSLWEWKPYDS
-363 VGALFEPGE
+363 VGDLFQPGE

-402 FTPGNSLRRNNI
+402 FTPGNTLRRNAL
-414 SFGGRAVLSNKFTV
+414 SFGGRAVLSNKITV
-428 NGTINYSFTNFKTP
+428 NGTLNYTSTDFKTP
-442 PISAAYSSGTN
+442 PIAAAYSSG
-453 ESGSSLYG
+453 SSDSSLYG
-461 NIFYTPRSVSIA
+461 NVFYTPRSVGIA
-473 DLPYAHPITGASI
+473 QLPYAHPITGASI

-503 TGDQQQTHRIYGGA
+503 TGDAQMTHRVFGGVSA
-517 SLQYDISDNLNI
+517 QYDISDNLNLR
-529 QYRYGYDLYNEG
+529 YSYGYDVYSEDNT
-541 NVSYQNKGGQDVVP
+541 SYQNKGGVDGDL
-555 EVQSGFYEKWN
+555 ETQSGMYEKWN
-566 NVVTL
+566 NTSTIF
-571 YNHQITLNGDFEL
+571 NHQVTINGDFEL
-584 DNDWSLTFNAGATS
+584 DDDWSVTFNAGAES
-598 NSREYDR
+598 VGREYDR
-605 NGARSTGQNVFN
+605 NGVRSTGQNVFN
-617 VLRHFNFNLQ
+617 VLRHYNFNSQ
-627 EEIEFYSKRNLLGV
+627 EEIEFYSRRNVLGV
-641 FAQAAFDYKDYLY
+641 FAQAAFDYQDYLY

-694 PVDFLKIRAGYGT
+694 PIDFLKVRASYGT
-707 SATFPGGYP
+707 SATYPGGYP
-716 ISSTL
+716 IASTL

-728 RIGGT
+728 KVDGVE
-733 DVITNTSGSTL
+733 VITNTTGSQL

-757 EFGIEA
+757 EFGLEA
-763 NLFDNRISAN
+763 NLFDNRLSAEI
-773 VSYFDRNTTDLIISR
+773 SYFDRNTTDLIITQ

-795 YTFTETNIGE
+795 YTSTRTNIGE
-805 ISATGWEIDLS
+805 ISATGWEIDLNA
-816 VDWIRGN
+816 DWIRG
-823 DINWSSTINYTT
+823 DKFNWNTSINYTT

-843 GQDTDQIVYAGFSNE
+843 GQNTDQIVYAGFSTR

-869 AMIGTSV
+869 SMIGTSV
-876 ARDAA
+876 ARDDS
-881 GNPQIDAAGGYKVNN
+881 GRPLVDASGSYRTNN
-896 DTNYKTNPYAF
+896 DTNYKTNKYAL
-907 IGDSQP
+907 IGDSNP
-913 DFIANLSNT
+913 DFIANIGNT
-922 ISYGNLAFSFLFNAS
+922 LTYGNLSLNVLFNAS
-937 IGGDMYSEFMAT
+937 IGGDMYSSFIMT
-949 IIGRGITTDTLDREL
+949 LLGRGITTDTLDREL
-964 PFIMPGVLSDG
+964 PYILPGVLADG
-975 SPNNKMIDNATLYF
+975 SPNNKMIDNATTYF
-989 GELILGPSELRTWD
+989 GNLILGGDELRTWD

-1011 VSLTYDLP
+1011 VSLTYDIP
-1019 KKWLESSP
+1019 SSWLDKTP
-1027 FGAVS
+1027 FGAAS
-1032 IAAQGFNLWYDAYN
+1032 ISAQGFNLWYDAYN
-1046 TPPGTNYDPNIAG
+1046 TPDGINYDPNIAG
-1059 LGIGNGSGFEYFNGV
+1059 LGVGNGSGFEYFNGV
-1074 SAKRY
+1074 SARRY

>member
-1 MKSLLRLLVVFLLTA
+1 MKSLFRLLVVFLLTA
-16 QLSFAQKTVS
+16 QMSFAQKTVT

-31 PDGLPLPGAT
+31 SDGLPLPGAT
-41 VLIQGTT
+41 IIVQGTT

-62 ASEGQILEFSFVG
+62 VAEGQTLEFSFVG
-75 YESSAI
+75 YETAAV
-81 AVGSGNVINV
+81 AVGAGNVINV
-91 SLSLGNQLD
+91 TLSLGTQLE

-125 SQIESRASGDV
+125 TQIENRASGDV

-188 TNAQGSFTS
+188 TNAMGSFTS

-241 KAGTTAS
+241 KSGTTGAGTR
-248 GAKAQK
+248 AQK
-254 NEITVNTSY
+254 NEVTVNTSY
-263 FVNELAMKPDYQ
+263 FTNELAMKPDFQ

-293 GPSFDKDGPAG
+293 GPSFDEEGPAG
-304 WGVQSQL
+304 WGRQNAI
-311 NGSGTAP
+311 NGTVSGQA
-318 FGTTQP
+318 

-345 PLIGLSE
+345 PLLGLSM
-352 DSVWEWKPYDS
+352 DSLWEWKPYDS
-363 VGALFEPGE
+363 VGDLFQPGE

-402 FTPGNSLRRNNI
+402 FTPGNTLRRNAL
-414 SFGGRAVLSNKFTV
+414 SFGGRAVLSNKITV
-428 NGTINYSFTNFKTP
+428 SGTLNYTATDFKTP
-442 PISAAYSSGTN
+442 PIAAAYSSG
-453 ESGSSLYG
+453 SSDSSLYG
-461 NIFYTPRSVSIA
+461 NVFYTPRSIGIA
-473 DLPYAHPITGASI
+473 QLPYAHPITGASI

-503 TGDQQQTHRIYGGA
+503 TGDGQMTHRLFGGVSA
-517 SLQYDISDNLNI
+517 QYDISDNLNVR
-529 QYRYGYDLYNEG
+529 YSYGYDVYSEDNT
-541 NVSYQNKGGQDVVP
+541 SYQNKGGQDGNL
-555 EVQSGFYEKWN
+555 EVQSGLYEKWN
-566 NVVTL
+566 NTSTIF
-571 YNHQITLNGDFEL
+571 NHQVTINGDFEL
-584 DNDWSLTFNAGATS
+584 DDNWSVTFNAGAES
-598 NSREYDR
+598 VGREYDR
-605 NGARSTGQNVFN
+605 NGVRSTGQNVFN
-617 VLRHFNFNLQ
+617 VLRHYNFNSQ
-627 EEIEFYSKRNLLGV
+627 EEIEFYSRRNVLGV
-641 FAQAAFDYKDYLY
+641 FAQAAFDYQDYLY

-694 PVDFLKIRAGYGT
+694 PIDFLKVRASYGT
-707 SATFPGGYP
+707 SATYPGGYP
-716 ISSTL
+716 IASTL

-728 RIGGT
+728 KVDGVE
-733 DVITNTSGSTL
+733 VITNTTGSQL

-757 EFGIEA
+757 EFGLEA
-763 NLFDNRISAN
+763 NLFDNRLSAEI
-773 VSYFDRNTTDLIISR
+773 SYFDRQTTDLIITQ

-795 YTFTETNIGE
+795 YTSTRTNIGE
-805 ISATGWEIDLS
+805 ISATGWEVDLNA
-816 VDWIRGN
+816 DWIRG
-823 DINWSSTINYTT
+823 DKFNWNTSVNYTT

-843 GQDTDQIVYAGFSNE
+843 GQNTDQIVYAGFSTR

-869 AMIGTSV
+869 SMIGTSV
-876 ARDAA
+876 SRDDS
-881 GNPQIDAAGGYKVNN
+881 GRPLVDASGSYRTNN
-896 DTNYKTNPYAF
+896 DTNYKTNKYAL
-907 IGDSQP
+907 IGDSNP
-913 DFIANLSNT
+913 DFIANIGNT
-922 ISYGNLAFSFLFNAS
+922 ITYGNLSLNVLFNAS
-937 IGGDMYSEFMAT
+937 IGGDMYSSFIMT
-949 IIGRGITTDTLDREL
+949 LLGRGITTDTLDREL
-964 PFIMPGVLSDG
+964 PYILPGVLADG
-975 SPNNKMIDNATLYF
+975 SPNNKMIDNATTYF
-989 GELILGPSELRTWD
+989 GNLILGGDELRTWD

-1011 VSLTYDLP
+1011 VSLTYDIP
-1019 KKWLESSP
+1019 SSWLDKTP
-1027 FGAVS
+1027 FGAAS
-1032 IAAQGFNLWYDAYN
+1032 ISAQGFNLWYDAYN
-1046 TPPGTNYDPNIAG
+1046 TPDGINYDPNIAG
-1059 LGIGNGSGFEYFNGV
+1059 LGVGNGSGFEYFNGV
-1074 SAKRY
+1074 SARRY

>member
-1 MKSLLRLLVVFLLTA
+1 MKSLFRLLVVFLLTA
-16 QLSFAQKTVS
+16 QMSFAQKTVT

-31 PDGLPLPGAT
+31 SDGLPLPGAT
-41 VLIQGTT
+41 VLVQGTT

-62 ASEGQILEFSFVG
+62 VAEGQTLEFSFVG
-75 YESSAI
+75 YETAAL
-81 AVGSGNVINV
+81 AVGAGNVINV
-91 SLSLGNQLD
+91 TLSLGTQLE

-125 SQIESRASGDV
+125 TQIENRASGDV

-188 TNAQGSFTS
+188 TNAMGSFTS

-241 KAGTTAS
+241 KSGTTGAGTR
-248 GAKAQK
+248 AQK
-254 NEITVNTSY
+254 NEVTVNTSY
-263 FVNELAMKPDYQ
+263 FTNELAMKPDFQ

-293 GPSFDKDGPAG
+293 GPSFDEEGPAG
-304 WGVQSQL
+304 WGRQNAI
-311 NGSGTAP
+311 NGTVSG
-318 FGTTQP
+318 QP

-345 PLIGLSE
+345 PLLGLSM
-352 DSVWEWKPYDS
+352 DSLWEWKPYDS
-363 VGALFEPGE
+363 VGDLFQPGE

-402 FTPGNSLRRNNI
+402 FTPGNTLRRNAL
-414 SFGGRAVLSNKFTV
+414 SFGGRAVLSNKITV
-428 NGTINYSFTNFKTP
+428 SGTLNYTATDFKTP
-442 PISAAYSSGTN
+442 PIAAAYSSG
-453 ESGSSLYG
+453 SSDSSLYG
-461 NIFYTPRSVSIA
+461 NVFYTPRSIGIA
-473 DLPYAHPITGASI
+473 QLPYAHPITGASI

-503 TGDQQQTHRIYGGA
+503 TGDAQMTHRVFGGVSA
-517 SLQYDISDNLNI
+517 QYDISDNLNLR
-529 QYRYGYDLYNEG
+529 YSYGYDVYSEDNT
-541 NVSYQNKGGQDVVP
+541 SYQNKGGQDGNL
-555 EVQSGFYEKWN
+555 EVQSGLYEKWN
-566 NVVTL
+566 NTSTIF
-571 YNHQITLNGDFEL
+571 NHQVTINGDFEL
-584 DNDWSLTFNAGATS
+584 DDDWSVTFNAGAES
-598 NSREYDR
+598 VGREYDR
-605 NGARSTGQNVFN
+605 NGVRSTGQNVFN
-617 VLRHFNFNLQ
+617 VLRHYNFNSQ
-627 EEIEFYSKRNLLGV
+627 EEIEFYSRRNVLGV
-641 FAQAAFDYKDYLY
+641 FAQAAFDYQDYLY

-694 PVDFLKIRAGYGT
+694 PIDFLKVRASYGT
-707 SATFPGGYP
+707 SATYPGGYP
-716 ISSTL
+716 IASTL

-728 RIGGT
+728 KVDGVE
-733 DVITNTSGSTL
+733 VITNTTGSQL

-757 EFGIEA
+757 EFGLEA
-763 NLFDNRISAN
+763 NLFDNRLSAEI
-773 VSYFDRNTTDLIISR
+773 SYFDRQTTDLIITQ

-795 YTFTETNIGE
+795 YTSTRTNIGE
-805 ISATGWEIDLS
+805 ISATGWEVDLNA
-816 VDWIRGN
+816 DWIRG
-823 DINWSSTINYTT
+823 DKFNWNTSVNYTT

-843 GQDTDQIVYAGFSNE
+843 GQNTDQIVYAGFSTR

-869 AMIGTSV
+869 SMIGTSV
-876 ARDAA
+876 SRDDQ
-881 GNPQIDAAGGYKVNN
+881 GRPLVDASGSYRTNN
-896 DTNYKTNPYAF
+896 DTNYKTNKYAL
-907 IGDSQP
+907 IGDSNP
-913 DFIANLSNT
+913 DFIANIGNT
-922 ISYGNLAFSFLFNAS
+922 ITYGNLSLNVLFNAS
-937 IGGDMYSEFMAT
+937 IGGDMYSSFIMT
-949 IIGRGITTDTLDREL
+949 LLGRGITTDTLDREL
-964 PFIMPGVLSDG
+964 PYILPGVLADG
-975 SPNNKMIDNATLYF
+975 SPNNKMIDNATTYF
-989 GELILGPSELRTWD
+989 GNLILGGDELRTWD

-1011 VSLTYDLP
+1011 VSLTYDIP
-1019 KKWLESSP
+1019 SSWLDKTP
-1027 FGAVS
+1027 FGAAS
-1032 IAAQGFNLWYDAYN
+1032 ISAQGFNLWYDAYN
-1046 TPPGTNYDPNIAG
+1046 TPDGINYDPNIAG
-1059 LGIGNGSGFEYFNGV
+1059 LGVGNGSGFEYFNGV
-1074 SAKRY
+1074 SARRY

>member
-1 MKSLLRLLVVFLLTA
+1 MKSLFRLLVVFLLTA
-16 QLSFAQKTVS
+16 QMSFAQKTVT

-31 PDGLPLPGAT
+31 SDGLPLPGAT
-41 VLIQGTT
+41 VLVQGTT

-62 ASEGQILEFSFVG
+62 VAEGQILEFSFVG
-75 YESSAI
+75 YETAAL
-81 AVGSGNVINV
+81 AVGAGNVINV
-91 SLSLGNQLD
+91 TLSLGTQLE

-125 SQIESRASGDV
+125 TQIENRASGDV

-159 TSVIIRGL
+159 TSVVIRGL

-188 TNAQGSFTS
+188 TNAMGSFTS

-241 KAGTTAS
+241 KSGTT
-248 GAKAQK
+248 GTGTRAQK
-254 NEITVNTSY
+254 NEVTVNTSY
-263 FVNELAMKPDYQ
+263 FTNELAMKPDFQ

-293 GPSFDKDGPAG
+293 GPSFDEEGPAG
-304 WGVQSQL
+304 WGRQSAI
-311 NGSGTAP
+311 NGTVSG
-318 FGTTQP
+318 QP

-332 SNLNARFLSRDLL
+332 SNLNARFLARDLL

-352 DSVWEWKPYDS
+352 DSLWEWKPYDS
-363 VGALFEPGE
+363 VGDLFQPGE

-390 YNVNYGNLDDKG
+390 YNVNYGNLNDKG
-402 FTPGNSLRRNNI
+402 FTPGNTLRRNAL
-414 SFGGRAVLSNKFTV
+414 SFGGRAVLSNKITV
-428 NGTINYSFTNFKTP
+428 NGTLNYTSTDFKTP
-442 PISAAYSSGTN
+442 PIAAAYSSG
-453 ESGSSLYG
+453 SSDSSLYG
-461 NIFYTPRSVSIA
+461 NVFYTPRSVGIA
-473 DLPYAHPITGASI
+473 QLPYAHPITGASI

-503 TGDQQQTHRIYGGA
+503 TGDAQMTHRVFGGVSA
-517 SLQYDISDNLNI
+517 QYDISDNLNLR
-529 QYRYGYDLYNEG
+529 YSYGYDVYSEDNT
-541 NVSYQNKGGQDVVP
+541 SYQNKGGVDGDL
-555 EVQSGFYEKWN
+555 ETQSGMYEKWN
-566 NVVTL
+566 NTSTIF
-571 YNHQITLNGDFEL
+571 NHQVTINGDFEL
-584 DNDWSLTFNAGATS
+584 DDDWSVTFNAGAES
-598 NSREYDR
+598 VGREYDR
-605 NGARSTGQNVFN
+605 NGVRSTGQNVFN
-617 VLRHFNFNLQ
+617 VLRHYNFNSQ
-627 EEIEFYSKRNLLGV
+627 EEIEFYSRRNVLGV
-641 FAQAAFDYKDYLY
+641 FAQAAFDYQDYLY

-678 ASISFVPTSV
+678 ASISFVPTSI

-694 PVDFLKIRAGYGT
+694 PIDFLKVRASYGT
-707 SATFPGGYP
+707 SATYPGGYP
-716 ISSTL
+716 IASTL

-728 RIGGT
+728 KVDGVE
-733 DVITNTSGSTL
+733 VITNTTGSQL

-757 EFGIEA
+757 EFGLEA
-763 NLFDNRISAN
+763 NLFDNRLSAEI
-773 VSYFDRNTTDLIISR
+773 SYFNRNTTDLIITQ

-795 YTFTETNIGE
+795 YTSTRTNIGE
-805 ISATGWEIDLS
+805 ISATGWEIDLNA
-816 VDWIRGN
+816 DWIRG
-823 DINWSSTINYTT
+823 DKFNWNTSINYTT

-843 GQDTDQIVYAGFSNE
+843 GQNTDQIVYAGFSTR

-869 AMIGTSV
+869 SMIGTSV
-876 ARDAA
+876 ARDDQ
-881 GNPQIDAAGGYKVNN
+881 GRPLVDASGSYRTNN
-896 DTNYKTNPYAF
+896 DTNYKTNKYAL
-907 IGDSQP
+907 IGDSNP
-913 DFIANLSNT
+913 DFIANIGNT
-922 ISYGNLAFSFLFNAS
+922 ITYGNLSLNVLFNAS
-937 IGGDMYSEFMAT
+937 IGGDMYSSFIMT
-949 IIGRGITTDTLDREL
+949 LLGRGITTDTLDREL
-964 PFIMPGVLSDG
+964 PYILPGVLADG
-975 SPNNKMIDNATLYF
+975 SPNNKMIDNATTYF
-989 GELILGPSELRTWD
+989 GNLILGGDELRTWD

-1011 VSLTYDLP
+1011 VSLTYDIP
-1019 KKWLESSP
+1019 SSWLDKTP
-1027 FGAVS
+1027 FGAAS
-1032 IAAQGFNLWYDAYN
+1032 ISAQGFNLWYDAYN
-1046 TPPGTNYDPNIAG
+1046 TPDGINYDPNIAG
-1059 LGIGNGSGFEYFNGV
+1059 LGVGNGSGFEYFNGV
-1074 SAKRY
+1074 SARRY

>member
-1 MKSLLRLLVVFLLTA
+1 MKSLFRLLVVFLLTA
-16 QLSFAQKTVS
+16 QMSFAQKTVT

-31 PDGLPLPGAT
+31 SDGLPLPGAT
-41 VLIQGTT
+41 VLVQGTT

-62 ASEGQILEFSFVG
+62 VAEGQTLEFSFVG
-75 YESSAI
+75 YETAAI
-81 AVGSGNVINV
+81 AVGAGNVINV
-91 SLSLGNQLD
+91 TLSLGTQLE

-125 SQIESRASGDV
+125 TQIENRASGDV

-188 TNAQGSFTS
+188 TNAMGSFTS

-241 KAGTTAS
+241 KSGTTGAGTR
-248 GAKAQK
+248 AQK
-254 NEITVNTSY
+254 NEVTVNTSY
-263 FVNELAMKPDYQ
+263 FTNELAMKPDFQ

-293 GPSFDKDGPAG
+293 GPSFDEEGPAG
-304 WGVQSQL
+304 WGRQSAI
-311 NGSGTAP
+311 NGTVSG
-318 FGTTQP
+318 QP

-332 SNLNARFLSRDLL
+332 SNLNARFLARDLL
-345 PLIGLSE
+345 PLLGLSM
-352 DSVWEWKPYDS
+352 DSLWEWKPYDS
-363 VGALFEPGE
+363 VGDLFQPGE
-372 IINTNINFRGQS
+372 IVNTNINFRGQS

-402 FTPGNSLRRNNI
+402 FTPGNTLRRNAL
-414 SFGGRAVLSNKFTV
+414 SFGGRAVLSNKITV
-428 NGTINYSFTNFKTP
+428 SGTLNYTATDFKTP
-442 PISAAYSSGTN
+442 PIAAAYSSG
-453 ESGSSLYG
+453 SSDSSLYG
-461 NIFYTPRSVSIA
+461 NVFYTPRSICIA
-473 DLPYAHPITGASI
+473 QLPYAHPITGASI

-503 TGDQQQTHRIYGGA
+503 TGDAQMTHRVFGGVSA
-517 SLQYDISDNLNI
+517 QYDISDNLNLR
-529 QYRYGYDLYNEG
+529 YSYGYDVYSEDNT
-541 NVSYQNKGGQDVVP
+541 SYQNKGGQDGNL
-555 EVQSGFYEKWN
+555 EVQSGLYEKWN
-566 NVVTL
+566 NTSTIF
-571 YNHQITLNGDFEL
+571 NHQVTINGDYEL
-584 DNDWSLTFNAGATS
+584 DDDWSVTFNAGAES
-598 NSREYDR
+598 VGREYDR
-605 NGARSTGQNVFN
+605 NGVRSTGQNVFN
-617 VLRHFNFNLQ
+617 VLRHYNFNSQ
-627 EEIEFYSKRNLLGV
+627 EEIEFYSRRNVLGV
-641 FAQAAFDYKDYLY
+641 FAQAAFDYQDYLY

-694 PVDFLKIRAGYGT
+694 PIDFLKVRASYGT
-707 SATFPGGYP
+707 SATYPGGYP
-716 ISSTL
+716 IASTL

-728 RIGGT
+728 KVDGVE
-733 DVITNTSGSTL
+733 VITNTTGSQL

-757 EFGIEA
+757 EFGLEA
-763 NLFDNRISAN
+763 NLFDNRLSAEI
-773 VSYFDRNTTDLIISR
+773 SYFDRQTTDLIITQ

-795 YTFTETNIGE
+795 YTSTRTNIGE
-805 ISATGWEIDLS
+805 ISATGWEVDLNA
-816 VDWIRGN
+816 DWIRG
-823 DINWSSTINYTT
+823 DKFNWNTSVNYTT

-843 GQDTDQIVYAGFSNE
+843 GQNTDQIVYAGFSTR

-869 AMIGTSV
+869 SMIGTSV
-876 ARDAA
+876 SRDDQ
-881 GNPQIDAAGGYKVNN
+881 GRPLVDASGSYRTNN
-896 DTNYKTNPYAF
+896 DTNYKTNKYAL
-907 IGDSQP
+907 IGDSNP
-913 DFIANLSNT
+913 DFIANIGNT
-922 ISYGNLAFSFLFNAS
+922 ITYGNLSLNVLFNAS
-937 IGGDMYSEFMAT
+937 IGGDMYSSFIMT
-949 IIGRGITTDTLDREL
+949 LLGRGITTDTLDREL
-964 PFIMPGVLSDG
+964 PYILPGVLADG
-975 SPNNKMIDNATLYF
+975 SPNNKMIDNATTYF
-989 GELILGPSELRTWD
+989 GNLILGGDELRTWD

-1011 VSLTYDLP
+1011 VSLTYDIP
-1019 KKWLESSP
+1019 SSWLDKTP
-1027 FGAVS
+1027 FGAAS
-1032 IAAQGFNLWYDAYN
+1032 ISAQGFNLWYDAYN
-1046 TPPGTNYDPNIAG
+1046 TPDGINYDPNIAG
-1059 LGIGNGSGFEYFNGV
+1059 LGVGNGSGFEYFNGV
-1074 SAKRY
+1074 SARRY

>member
-1 MKSLLRLLVVFLLTA
+1 MKSLFRLLVVFLLTA
-16 QLSFAQKTVS
+16 QMSFAQKTVT

-31 PDGLPLPGAT
+31 SDGLPLPGAT
-41 VLIQGTT
+41 VLVQGTT

-62 ASEGQILEFSFVG
+62 VAEGQILEFSFVG
-75 YESSAI
+75 YETAAL
-81 AVGSGNVINV
+81 AVGAGNVINV
-91 SLSLGNQLD
+91 TLSLGTQLE

-125 SQIESRASGDV
+125 TQIENRASGDV

-159 TSVIIRGL
+159 TSVVIRGL

-188 TNAQGSFTS
+188 TNAMGSFTS

-241 KAGTTAS
+241 KSGTTGAGTR
-248 GAKAQK
+248 AQK
-254 NEITVNTSY
+254 NEVTVNTSY
-263 FVNELAMKPDYQ
+263 FTNELAMKPDFQ

-293 GPSFDKDGPAG
+293 GPSFDEEGPAG
-304 WGVQSQL
+304 WGRQSAI
-311 NGSGTAP
+311 NGTVSG
-318 FGTTQP
+318 QP

-332 SNLNARFLSRDLL
+332 SNLNARFLARDLL
-345 PLIGLSE
+345 PLIGLSM
-352 DSVWEWKPYDS
+352 DSLWEWKPYDS
-363 VGALFEPGE
+363 VGDLFQPGE
-372 IINTNINFRGQS
+372 IVNTNINFRGQS

-402 FTPGNSLRRNNI
+402 FTPGNTLRRNAL
-414 SFGGRAVLSNKFTV
+414 SFGGRAVLSNKITV
-428 NGTINYSFTNFKTP
+428 NGTLNYTSTDFKTP
-442 PISAAYSSGTN
+442 PIAAAYSSG
-453 ESGSSLYG
+453 SSDSSLYG
-461 NIFYTPRSVSIA
+461 NVFYTPRSIGIA
-473 DLPYAHPITGASI
+473 QLPYAHPITGASI

-503 TGDQQQTHRIYGGA
+503 TGDAQMTHRVFGGVSA
-517 SLQYDISDNLNI
+517 QYDISDNLNLR
-529 QYRYGYDLYNEG
+529 YSYGYDVYSEDNT
-541 NVSYQNKGGQDVVP
+541 SYQNKGGVDGDL
-555 EVQSGFYEKWN
+555 ETQSGMYEKWN
-566 NVVTL
+566 NTSTIF
-571 YNHQITLNGDFEL
+571 NHQVTINGDFEL
-584 DNDWSLTFNAGATS
+584 DDDWSVTFNAGAES
-598 NSREYDR
+598 VGREYDR
-605 NGARSTGQNVFN
+605 NGVRSTGQNVFN
-617 VLRHFNFNLQ
+617 VLRHYNFNSQ
-627 EEIEFYSKRNLLGV
+627 EEIEFYSRRNVLGV
-641 FAQAAFDYKDYLY
+641 FAQAAFDYQDYLY

-694 PVDFLKIRAGYGT
+694 PIDFLKVRASYGT
-707 SATFPGGYP
+707 SATYPGGYP
-716 ISSTL
+716 IASTL

-728 RIGGT
+728 KVDGVE
-733 DVITNTSGSTL
+733 VITNTTGSQL

-757 EFGIEA
+757 EFGLEA
-763 NLFDNRISAN
+763 NLFDNRLSAEI
-773 VSYFDRNTTDLIISR
+773 SYFDRNTTDLIITQ

-795 YTFTETNIGE
+795 YTSTRTNIGE
-805 ISATGWEIDLS
+805 ISATGWEIDLNA
-816 VDWIRGN
+816 DWIRG
-823 DINWSSTINYTT
+823 DKFNWNTSINYTT

-843 GQDTDQIVYAGFSNE
+843 GQNTDQSVYAGFSTR

-869 AMIGTSV
+869 SMIGTSV
-876 ARDAA
+876 ARDDQ
-881 GNPQIDAAGGYKVNN
+881 GRPLVDASGSYRTNN
-896 DTNYKTNPYAF
+896 DTNYKTNKYAL
-907 IGDSQP
+907 IGDSNP
-913 DFIANLSNT
+913 DFIANIGNT
-922 ISYGNLAFSFLFNAS
+922 ITYGNLSLNVLFNAS
-937 IGGDMYSEFMAT
+937 IGGDMYSSFIMT
-949 IIGRGITTDTLDREL
+949 LLGRGITTDTLDREL
-964 PFIMPGVLSDG
+964 PYILPGVLADG
-975 SPNNKMIDNATLYF
+975 SPNNKMIDNATTYF
-989 GELILGPSELRTWD
+989 GNLILGGDELRTWD

-1011 VSLTYDLP
+1011 VSLTYDIP
-1019 KKWLESSP
+1019 SSWLDKTP
-1027 FGAVS
+1027 FGAAS
-1032 IAAQGFNLWYDAYN
+1032 ISAQGFNLWYDAYN
-1046 TPPGTNYDPNIAG
+1046 TPDGINYDPNIAG
-1059 LGIGNGSGFEYFNGV
+1059 LGVGNGSGFEYFNGV
-1074 SAKRY
+1074 SARRY

>member
-1 MKSLLRLLVVFLLTA
+1 M
-16 QLSFAQKTVS
+16 SFAQKTVT

-31 PDGLPLPGAT
+31 SDGLPLPGAT
-41 VLIQGTT
+41 ILVQGTT

-62 ASEGQILEFSFVG
+62 VAEGQTLEFSFVG
-75 YESSAI
+75 YETAAI
-81 AVGSGNVINV
+81 AVGAGNVINV
-91 SLSLGNQLD
+91 TLSLGTQLE

-125 SQIESRASGDV
+125 TQIENRASGDV

-159 TSVIIRGL
+159 TSVVIRGL

-241 KAGTTAS
+241 KSGTTGAGTR
-248 GAKAQK
+248 AQK
-254 NEITVNTSY
+254 NEVTVNTSY
-263 FVNELAMKPDYQ
+263 FTNELAMKPDYQ

-293 GPSFDKDGPAG
+293 GPSFDKEGPAG
-304 WGVQSQL
+304 WGKQSAI
-311 NGSGTAP
+311 NGTVSG
-318 FGTTQP
+318 QE

-332 SNLNARFLSRDLL
+332 SNLNARFLARDLL
-345 PLIGLSE
+345 PLLGLSM
-352 DSVWEWKPYDS
+352 DSLWEWKPYDS
-363 VGALFEPGE
+363 VGDLFQPGE

-402 FTPGNSLRRNNI
+402 FTPGNSLRRNAL
-414 SFGGRAVLSNKFTV
+414 SFGGRAVLSNKITV
-428 NGTINYSFTNFKTP
+428 QGTLNYTSTDFKTP
-442 PISAAYSSGTN
+442 PIAAAYSSG
-453 ESGSSLYG
+453 SSDSSLYG
-461 NIFYTPRSVSIA
+461 NVFYTPRSVGIA
-473 DLPYAHPITGASI
+473 ELPYAHPITGASI

-503 TGDQQQTHRIYGGA
+503 TGDAQMTHRVFGGVSA
-517 SLQYDISDNLNI
+517 QYDISDNLNI
-529 QYRYGYDLYNEG
+529 RYNYGYDVYSEDNT
-541 NVSYQNKGGQDVVP
+541 SYQNKGGQDGSL
-555 EVQSGFYEKWN
+555 EVQSGLYEKWN
-566 NVVTL
+566 NTSTIF
-571 YNHQITLNGDFEL
+571 NHRIAINGDYEL
-584 DNDWSLTFNAGATS
+584 DDDWSVTFNAGAS
-598 NSREYDR
+598 AVAREYDR
-605 NGARSTGQNVFN
+605 NGVRSTGQNVFN
-617 VLRHFNFNLQ
+617 VLRHYNFNSQ
-627 EEIEFYSKRNLLGV
+627 EEIEFYSRRNVLGV
-641 FAQAAFDYKDYLY
+641 FAQAAFDYQDYLY

-678 ASISFVPTSV
+678 ASISFVPTSI

-694 PVDFLKIRAGYGT
+694 PIDFLKVRASYGT
-707 SATFPGGYP
+707 SATYPGGYP
-716 ISSTL
+716 IASTL
-721 SLNTKDF
+721 SLDTKDF
-728 RIGGT
+728 KVDGVE
-733 DVITNTSGSTL
+733 VITNTTGSQL

-757 EFGIEA
+757 EFGLEA
-763 NLFDNRISAN
+763 NLFDNRLSAEI
-773 VSYFDRNTTDLIISR
+773 SYFSRNTTDLIITQ
-788 PLDPSTG
+788 PLDPTTG
-795 YTFTETNIGE
+795 YTSTRTNIGE
-805 ISATGWEIDLS
+805 ISATGWEVDLNL
-816 VDWIRGN
+816 DWIRG
-823 DINWSSTINYTT
+823 DKFNWNTSVNYTT

-843 GQDTDQIVYAGFSNE
+843 GQNTDQIVYAGFSTR

-869 AMIGTSV
+869 SMIGTSV
-876 ARDAA
+876 ARDDQ
-881 GNPQIDAAGGYKVNN
+881 GRPLVDASGSYRTNN
-896 DTNYKTNPYAF
+896 DTNYKTNKYAL
-907 IGDSQP
+907 IGDSNP
-913 DFIANLSNT
+913 DFIANIGNT
-922 ISYGNLAFSFLFNAS
+922 LTYGNLSLNVLFNAT
-937 IGGDMYSEFMAT
+937 IGGDMYSSFIMT
-949 IIGRGITTDTLDREL
+949 LLGRGITTDTLDREL
-964 PFIMPGVLSDG
+964 PYILPGVLADG
-975 SPNNKMIDNATLYF
+975 SPNNKMIDNATTYF
-989 GELILGPSELRTWD
+989 GNLILGGDELRTWD

-1011 VSLTYDLP
+1011 VSLTYDIP
-1019 KKWLESSP
+1019 SSWLDKTP
-1027 FGAVS
+1027 FGAAS
-1032 IAAQGFNLWYDAYN
+1032 ISAQGFNLWYDAYN
-1046 TPPGTNYDPNIAG
+1046 TPDGTNYDPNIAG
-1059 LGIGNGSGFEYFNGV
+1059 LGVGNGSGFEYFNGV
-1074 SAKRY
+1074 SARRY

>member
-1 MKSLLRLLVVFLLTA
+1 MKSLFRLLVVFLLTT
-16 QLSFAQKTVS
+16 QLSFAQKTVT

-41 VLIQGTT
+41 VLVQNTT

-62 ASEGQILEFSFVG
+62 VSEGQSLEFSFVG
-75 YESSAI
+75 YETSAI
-81 AVGSGNVINV
+81 VVGSGNVINV

-159 TSVIIRGL
+159 TSVVIRGL

-226 LYGSQGRNGVILITT
+226 LYGSQGRNGVVLITT
-241 KAGTTAS
+241 KSGTTAS
-248 GAKAQK
+248 GMNAQK
-254 NEITVNTSY
+254 NEVTVNTSY
-263 FVNELAMKPDYQ
+263 FSNELAMKPDYQ
-275 MQYGNG
+275 MEYGNG

-293 GPSFDKDGPAG
+293 GPSFREEGPAG
-304 WGVQSQL
+304 WGKQSQI
-311 NGSGTAP
+311 NGAVSG
-318 FGTTQP
+318 QP

-332 SNLNARFLSRDLL
+332 SNLNARFLARDLL

-352 DSVWEWKPYDS
+352 DSLWEWKPYDS
-363 VGALFEPGE
+363 TGDLFQPGS
-372 IINTNINFRGQS
+372 IVNTNINFRGQS

-390 YNVNYGNLDDKG
+390 YNVNYGNLDDQG
-402 FTPGNSLRRNNI
+402 FTPGNTLRRNNI
-414 SFGGRAVLSNKFTV
+414 SFGGRAVLSNKITV
-428 NGTINYSFTNFKTP
+428 NGTLNYSFTDFKSP
-442 PISAAYSSGTN
+442 PIAAAYSSG
-453 ESGSSLYG
+453 SSDSSLYG
-461 NIFYTPRSVSIA
+461 NVFYTPRSVSIA

-503 TGDQQQTHRIYGGA
+503 TQDAQATHRLYGGT
-517 SLQYDISDNLNI
+517 SVQYDISDNLNV
-529 QYRYGYDLYNEG
+529 QYRYGYDVYSEDNT
-541 NVSYQNKGGQDVVP
+541 SYQNKGGVDGSV
-555 EVQSGFYEKWN
+555 ESQSGFYEKWN
-566 NVVTL
+566 NTSTIF
-571 YNHQITLNGDFEL
+571 NHQITINGDYEL
-584 DNDWSLTFNAGATS
+584 DSDWSMTFNAGATS
-598 NSREYDR
+598 NAREYDR
-605 NGARSTGQNVFN
+605 NGVRSTGQNVFN
-617 VLRHFNFNLQ
+617 VLRHYNFNNQ
-627 EEIEFYSKRNLLGV
+627 EEIEFYSRRNVLGV
-641 FAQAAFDYKDYLY
+641 FGQASLDYQNYLY
-654 FTLASRTDWVS
+654 ITLASRTDWVS

-678 ASISFVPTSV
+678 ASISFVPSSV

-694 PVDFLKIRAGYGT
+694 PIDFLKVRASYGT
-707 SATFPGGYP
+707 SATYPSGYP
-716 ISSTL
+716 IASTL
-721 SLNTKDF
+721 NLDTKSF
-728 RIGGT
+728 QVAGT
-733 DVITNTSGSTL
+733 DVISNTTGSQL
-744 GNTGL
+744 GNTAL

-763 NLFDNRISAN
+763 NILDNRLSAE
-773 VSYFDRNTTDLIISR
+773 VSYFQRNTTDLIISQ

-795 YTFTETNIGE
+795 YTSTSTNIGKIE
-805 ISATGWEIDLS
+805 ATGWEVDLNA
-816 VDWIRGN
+816 DWIRG
-823 DINWSSTINYTT
+823 DKFNWSTSLNYTT
-835 NQAIVEDL
+835 NQAIVVDL
-843 GQDTDQIVYAGFSNE
+843 GQDTDQIVYAGFGSR
-858 GNAAIPGLPLT
+858 GNAAITGLPLT
-869 AMIGTSV
+869 SMIGTSV
-876 ARDAA
+876 GRDASGA
-881 GNPQIDAAGGYKVNN
+881 PVIDASGSYTSNN
-896 DTNYKTNPYAF
+896 DTNYKTNKYAL
-907 IGDSQP
+907 IGDANP
-913 DFIANLSNT
+913 DFIANIANT
-922 ISYGNLAFSFLFNAS
+922 ITYGDFSFNFLFNAT
-937 IGGDMYSEFMAT
+937 IGGDMYSSYMMT
-949 IIGRGITTDTLDREL
+949 LLGRGITTDTVDREL
-964 PFIMPGVLSDG
+964 PYILPGVLSDG
-975 SPNNKMIDNATLYF
+975 SPNNKQIDNATTYF
-989 GELILGPSELRTWD
+989 GNLILGADELRTWD

-1011 VSLTYDLP
+1011 VSLTYDVP
-1019 KKWLESSP
+1019 SKWLDKTP
-1027 FGAVS
+1027 FGAASVS
-1032 IAAQGFNLWYDAYN
+1032 AQGFNLWYDAYN
-1046 TPPGTNYDPNIAG
+1046 TPEGTNYDPNIAG
-1059 LGIGNGSGFEYFNGV
+1059 LGVGNGSGFEYFNGV

>member
-1 MKSLLRLLVVFLLTA
+1 MKSLFRLLVVFLLTA
-16 QLSFAQKTVS
+16 QMSFAQKTVT

-31 PDGLPLPGAT
+31 SDGLPLPGAT
-41 VLIQGTT
+41 VLVQGTT

-62 ASEGQILEFSFVG
+62 VAEGQILEFSFVG
-75 YESSAI
+75 YETAAL
-81 AVGSGNVINV
+81 AVGAGNVINV
-91 SLSLGNQLD
+91 TLSLGTQLE

-125 SQIESRASGDV
+125 TQIENRASGDV

-159 TSVIIRGL
+159 TSVVIRGL

-188 TNAQGSFTS
+188 TNAMGSFTS

-241 KAGTTAS
+241 KSGTTGAGTR
-248 GAKAQK
+248 AQK
-254 NEITVNTSY
+254 NEVTVNTSY
-263 FVNELAMKPDYQ
+263 FTNELAMKPDFQ

-293 GPSFDKDGPAG
+293 GPSFDEEGPAG
-304 WGVQSQL
+304 WGRQSAI
-311 NGSGTAP
+311 NGTVSG
-318 FGTTQP
+318 QP

-332 SNLNARFLSRDLL
+332 SNLNARFLARDLL
-345 PLIGLSE
+345 PLLGLSM
-352 DSVWEWKPYDS
+352 DSLWEWKPYDS
-363 VGALFEPGE
+363 VGDLFQPGE
-372 IINTNINFRGQS
+372 IVNTNINFRGQS

-402 FTPGNSLRRNNI
+402 FTPGNSLRRNAL
-414 SFGGRAVLSNKFTV
+414 SFGGRAVLSNKITV
-428 NGTINYSFTNFKTP
+428 NGTLNYTATDFKTP
-442 PISAAYSSGTN
+442 PIAAAYSSG
-453 ESGSSLYG
+453 SSDSSLYG
-461 NIFYTPRSVSIA
+461 NVFYTPRSIGIA
-473 DLPYAHPITGASI
+473 QLPYAHPITGASI

-503 TGDQQQTHRIYGGA
+503 TGDAQMTHRVFGGVSA
-517 SLQYDISDNLNI
+517 QYDISDNLNLR
-529 QYRYGYDLYNEG
+529 YSYGYDVYSEDNT
-541 NVSYQNKGGQDVVP
+541 SYQNKGGQDGNL
-555 EVQSGFYEKWN
+555 EVQSGLYEKWN
-566 NVVTL
+566 NTSTIF
-571 YNHQITLNGDFEL
+571 NHQVTINGDFEL
-584 DNDWSLTFNAGATS
+584 DDDWSVTFNAGAES
-598 NSREYDR
+598 VGREYDR
-605 NGARSTGQNVFN
+605 NGVRSTGQNVFN
-617 VLRHFNFNLQ
+617 VLRHYNFNSQ
-627 EEIEFYSKRNLLGV
+627 EEIEFYSRRNVLGV
-641 FAQAAFDYKDYLY
+641 FAQAAFDYQDYLY

-694 PVDFLKIRAGYGT
+694 PIDFLKVRASYGT
-707 SATFPGGYP
+707 SATYPGGYP
-716 ISSTL
+716 IASTL

-728 RIGGT
+728 KVDGVE
-733 DVITNTSGSTL
+733 VITNTTGSQL

-757 EFGIEA
+757 EFGLEA
-763 NLFDNRISAN
+763 NLFDNRLSAEI
-773 VSYFDRNTTDLIISR
+773 SYFDRQTTDLIITQ

-795 YTFTETNIGE
+795 YTSTRTNIGE
-805 ISATGWEIDLS
+805 ISATGWEVDLNA
-816 VDWIRGN
+816 DWIRG
-823 DINWSSTINYTT
+823 DKFNWNTSINYTT

-843 GQDTDQIVYAGFSNE
+843 GQNTDQIVYAGFSTR

-869 AMIGTSV
+869 SMIGTSV
-876 ARDAA
+876 ARDDS
-881 GNPQIDAAGGYKVNN
+881 GRPLVDASGSYRTNN
-896 DTNYKTNPYAF
+896 DTNYKTNKYAL
-907 IGDSQP
+907 IGDSNP
-913 DFIANLSNT
+913 DFIANIGNT
-922 ISYGNLAFSFLFNAS
+922 ITYGNLSLNVLFNAS
-937 IGGDMYSEFMAT
+937 IGGDMYSSFIMT
-949 IIGRGITTDTLDREL
+949 LLGRGITTDTLDREL
-964 PFIMPGVLSDG
+964 PYILPGVLADG
-975 SPNNKMIDNATLYF
+975 SPNNKMIDNATTYF
-989 GELILGPSELRTWD
+989 GNLILGGDELRTWD

-1011 VSLTYDLP
+1011 VSLTYDIP
-1019 KKWLESSP
+1019 SSWLDKTP
-1027 FGAVS
+1027 FGAAS
-1032 IAAQGFNLWYDAYN
+1032 ISAQGFNLWYDAYN
-1046 TPPGTNYDPNIAG
+1046 TPDGINYDPNIAG
-1059 LGIGNGSGFEYFNGV
+1059 LGVGNGSGFEYFNGV
-1074 SAKRY
+1074 SARRY

>member
-1 MKSLLRLLVVFLLTA
+1 MKSLFRLLVVFLLTA
-16 QLSFAQKTVS
+16 QMSFAQKTVT

-31 PDGLPLPGAT
+31 SDGLPLPGAT
-41 VLIQGTT
+41 VLVQGTT

-62 ASEGQILEFSFVG
+62 VAEGQILEFSFVG
-75 YESSAI
+75 YETAAL
-81 AVGSGNVINV
+81 AVGAGNVINV
-91 SLSLGNQLD
+91 TLSLGTQLE

-125 SQIESRASGDV
+125 TQIENRASGDV

-188 TNAQGSFTS
+188 TNAMGSFTS

-241 KAGTTAS
+241 KSGTTGAGTR
-248 GAKAQK
+248 AQK
-254 NEITVNTSY
+254 NEVTVNTSY
-263 FVNELAMKPDYQ
+263 FTNELAMKPDFQ

-293 GPSFDKDGPAG
+293 GPSFDEGGPAG
-304 WGVQSQL
+304 WGRQNAI
-311 NGSGTAP
+311 NGTVSG
-318 FGTTQP
+318 QP

-332 SNLNARFLSRDLL
+332 SNLNARFLARDLL
-345 PLIGLSE
+345 PLIGLSM
-352 DSVWEWKPYDS
+352 DSLWEWKPYDS
-363 VGALFEPGE
+363 VGDLFQPGE
-372 IINTNINFRGQS
+372 IVNTNINFRGQS

-402 FTPGNSLRRNNI
+402 FTPGNTLRRNAL
-414 SFGGRAVLSNKFTV
+414 SFGGRAVLSNKITV
-428 NGTINYSFTNFKTP
+428 NGTLNYTATDFKTP
-442 PISAAYSSGTN
+442 PIAAAYSSG
-453 ESGSSLYG
+453 SSDSSLYG
-461 NIFYTPRSVSIA
+461 NVFYTPRSVGIA
-473 DLPYAHPITGASI
+473 QLPYAHPITGASI

-503 TGDQQQTHRIYGGA
+503 TGDAQMTHRVFGGVSA
-517 SLQYDISDNLNI
+517 QYDISDNLNLR
-529 QYRYGYDLYNEG
+529 YSYGYDVYSEDNT
-541 NVSYQNKGGQDVVP
+541 SYQNKGGVDGSL
-555 EVQSGFYEKWN
+555 ETQSGMYEKWN
-566 NVVTL
+566 NTSTIF
-571 YNHQITLNGDFEL
+571 NHQVTINGDFEL
-584 DNDWSLTFNAGATS
+584 DDDWSVTFNAGAES
-598 NSREYDR
+598 VGREYDR
-605 NGARSTGQNVFN
+605 NGVRSTGQNVFN
-617 VLRHFNFNLQ
+617 VLRHYNFNSQ
-627 EEIEFYSKRNLLGV
+627 EEIEFYSRRNVLGV
-641 FAQAAFDYKDYLY
+641 FAQAAFDYQDYLY

-694 PVDFLKIRAGYGT
+694 PIDFLKVRASYGT
-707 SATFPGGYP
+707 SATYPGGYP
-716 ISSTL
+716 IASTL

-728 RIGGT
+728 KVDGVE
-733 DVITNTSGSTL
+733 VITNTTGSQL

-757 EFGIEA
+757 EFGLEA
-763 NLFDNRISAN
+763 NLFDNRLSAEI
-773 VSYFDRNTTDLIISR
+773 SYFDRNTTDLIITQ

-795 YTFTETNIGE
+795 YTSTRTNIGE
-805 ISATGWEIDLS
+805 ISATGWEIDLNA
-816 VDWIRGN
+816 DWIRG
-823 DINWSSTINYTT
+823 DKFNWNTSVNYTT

-843 GQDTDQIVYAGFSNE
+843 GQNTDQIVYAGFSTR

-869 AMIGTSV
+869 SMIGTSV
-876 ARDAA
+876 ARDDQ
-881 GNPQIDAAGGYKVNN
+881 GRPLVDASGSYRTNN
-896 DTNYKTNPYAF
+896 DTNYKTNKYAL
-907 IGDSQP
+907 IGDSNP
-913 DFIANLSNT
+913 DFIANIGNT
-922 ISYGNLAFSFLFNAS
+922 ITYGNLSLNVLFNAS
-937 IGGDMYSEFMAT
+937 IGGDMYSSFIMT
-949 IIGRGITTDTLDREL
+949 LLGRGITTDTLDREL
-964 PFIMPGVLSDG
+964 PYILPGVLADG
-975 SPNNKMIDNATLYF
+975 SPNNKMIDNATTYF
-989 GELILGPSELRTWD
+989 GNLILGGDELRTWD

-1011 VSLTYDLP
+1011 VSLTYDIP
-1019 KKWLESSP
+1019 SSWLDKTP
-1027 FGAVS
+1027 FGAAS
-1032 IAAQGFNLWYDAYN
+1032 ISAQGFNLWYDAYN
-1046 TPPGTNYDPNIAG
+1046 TPDGINYDPNIAG
-1059 LGIGNGSGFEYFNGV
+1059 LGVGNGSGFEYFNGV
-1074 SAKRY
+1074 SARRY

>member
-1 MKSLLRLLVVFLLTA
+1 MKSLFRLLVVFLLTA
-16 QLSFAQKTVS
+16 QMSFAQKTVT

-31 PDGLPLPGAT
+31 SDGLPLPGAT
-41 VLIQGTT
+41 VLVQGTT

-62 ASEGQILEFSFVG
+62 VAEGQILEFSFVG
-75 YESSAI
+75 YETAAL
-81 AVGSGNVINV
+81 AVGAGNVINV
-91 SLSLGNQLD
+91 TLSLGTQLE

-125 SQIESRASGDV
+125 TQIENRASGDV

-159 TSVIIRGL
+159 TSVVIRGL

-188 TNAQGSFTS
+188 TNAMGSFTS

-241 KAGTTAS
+241 KSGTT
-248 GAKAQK
+248 GTGTRAQK
-254 NEITVNTSY
+254 NEVTVNTSY
-263 FVNELAMKPDYQ
+263 FTNELAMKPDFQ

-293 GPSFDKDGPAG
+293 GPSFDEEGPAG
-304 WGVQSQL
+304 WGRQSAI
-311 NGSGTAP
+311 NGTVSG
-318 FGTTQP
+318 QP

-332 SNLNARFLSRDLL
+332 SNLNARFLARDLL
-345 PLIGLSE
+345 PLIGLSM
-352 DSVWEWKPYDS
+352 DSLWEWKPYDS
-363 VGALFEPGE
+363 VGDLFQPGE

-402 FTPGNSLRRNNI
+402 FTPGNTLRRNAL
-414 SFGGRAVLSNKFTV
+414 SFGGRAVLSNKITV
-428 NGTINYSFTNFKTP
+428 NGTLNYTSTDFKTP
-442 PISAAYSSGTN
+442 PIAAAYSSG
-453 ESGSSLYG
+453 SSDSSLYG
-461 NIFYTPRSVSIA
+461 NVFYTPRSIGIA
-473 DLPYAHPITGASI
+473 QLPYAHPITGASI

-503 TGDQQQTHRIYGGA
+503 TGDAQMTHRVFGGVSA
-517 SLQYDISDNLNI
+517 QYDISDNLNLR
-529 QYRYGYDLYNEG
+529 YSYGYDVYSEDNT
-541 NVSYQNKGGQDVVP
+541 SYQNKGGVDGDL
-555 EVQSGFYEKWN
+555 ETQSGMYEKWN
-566 NVVTL
+566 NTSTIF
-571 YNHQITLNGDFEL
+571 NHQVTINGDFEL
-584 DNDWSLTFNAGATS
+584 DDDWSVTFNAGAES
-598 NSREYDR
+598 VGREYDR
-605 NGARSTGQNVFN
+605 NGVRSTGQNVFN
-617 VLRHFNFNLQ
+617 VLRHYNFNSQ
-627 EEIEFYSKRNLLGV
+627 EEIEFYSRRNVLGV
-641 FAQAAFDYKDYLY
+641 FAQAAFDYQDYLY

-694 PVDFLKIRAGYGT
+694 PIDFLKVRASYGT
-707 SATFPGGYP
+707 SATYPGGYP
-716 ISSTL
+716 IASTL

-728 RIGGT
+728 KVDGVE
-733 DVITNTSGSTL
+733 VITNTTGSQL

-757 EFGIEA
+757 EFGLEA
-763 NLFDNRISAN
+763 NLFDNRLSAEI
-773 VSYFDRNTTDLIISR
+773 SYFDRNTTDLIITQ

-795 YTFTETNIGE
+795 YTSTRTNIGE
-805 ISATGWEIDLS
+805 ISATGWEIDLNA
-816 VDWIRGN
+816 DWIRG
-823 DINWSSTINYTT
+823 DKFNWNTSINYTT

-843 GQDTDQIVYAGFSNE
+843 GQNTDQIVYAGFSTR

-869 AMIGTSV
+869 SMIGTSV
-876 ARDAA
+876 ARDDQ
-881 GNPQIDAAGGYKVNN
+881 GRPLVDASGSYRTNN
-896 DTNYKTNPYAF
+896 DTNYKTNKYAL
-907 IGDSQP
+907 IGDSNP
-913 DFIANLSNT
+913 DFIANIGNT
-922 ISYGNLAFSFLFNAS
+922 ITYGNLSLNVLFNAS
-937 IGGDMYSEFMAT
+937 IGGDMYSSFIMT
-949 IIGRGITTDTLDREL
+949 LLGRGITTDTLDREL
-964 PFIMPGVLSDG
+964 PYILPGVLADG
-975 SPNNKMIDNATLYF
+975 SPNNKMIDNATTYF
-989 GELILGPSELRTWD
+989 GNLILGGDELRTWD

-1011 VSLTYDLP
+1011 VSLTYDIP
-1019 KKWLESSP
+1019 SSWLDKTP
-1027 FGAVS
+1027 FGAAS
-1032 IAAQGFNLWYDAYN
+1032 ISAQGFNLWYDAYN
-1046 TPPGTNYDPNIAG
+1046 TPDGINYDPNIAG
-1059 LGIGNGSGFEYFNGV
+1059 LGVGNGSGFEYFNGV
-1074 SAKRY
+1074 SARRY

>member
-1 MKSLLRLLVVFLLTA
+1 MKSLFRLLVVFLLTA
-16 QLSFAQKTVS
+16 QMSFAQKTVT

-31 PDGLPLPGAT
+31 SDGLPLPGAT
-41 VLIQGTT
+41 VLVQGTT

-62 ASEGQILEFSFVG
+62 VAEGQTLEFSFVG
-75 YESSAI
+75 YETAAI
-81 AVGSGNVINV
+81 AVGAGNVINV
-91 SLSLGNQLD
+91 TLSLGTQLE

-125 SQIESRASGDV
+125 TQIENRASGDV

-188 TNAQGSFTS
+188 TNAMGSFTS

-241 KAGTTAS
+241 KSGTTGAGTR
-248 GAKAQK
+248 AQK
-254 NEITVNTSY
+254 NEVTVNTSY
-263 FVNELAMKPDYQ
+263 FTNELAMKPDFQ

-293 GPSFDKDGPAG
+293 GPSFDEEGPAG
-304 WGVQSQL
+304 WGRQSAI
-311 NGSGTAP
+311 NGTVSG
-318 FGTTQP
+318 QP

-345 PLIGLSE
+345 PLLGLSM
-352 DSVWEWKPYDS
+352 DSLWEWKPYDS
-363 VGALFEPGE
+363 VGDLFQPGE
-372 IINTNINFRGQS
+372 IVNTNINFRGQS

-402 FTPGNSLRRNNI
+402 FTPGNTLRRNAL
-414 SFGGRAVLSNKFTV
+414 SFGGRAVLSNKITV
-428 NGTINYSFTNFKTP
+428 SGTLNYTATDFKTP
-442 PISAAYSSGTN
+442 PIAAAYSSG
-453 ESGSSLYG
+453 SSDSSLYG
-461 NIFYTPRSVSIA
+461 NVFYTPRSIGIA
-473 DLPYAHPITGASI
+473 QLPYAHPITGASI

-503 TGDQQQTHRIYGGA
+503 TGDAQMTHRVFGGVSA
-517 SLQYDISDNLNI
+517 QYDISDNLNVR
-529 QYRYGYDLYNEG
+529 YSYGYDVYSEDNT
-541 NVSYQNKGGQDVVP
+541 SYQNKGGQDGNL
-555 EVQSGFYEKWN
+555 EVQSGLYEKWN
-566 NVVTL
+566 NTSTIF
-571 YNHQITLNGDFEL
+571 NHQVTINGDFEL
-584 DNDWSLTFNAGATS
+584 DDDWSVTFNAGAES
-598 NSREYDR
+598 VGREYDR
-605 NGARSTGQNVFN
+605 NGVRSTGQNVFN
-617 VLRHFNFNLQ
+617 VLRHYNFNSQ
-627 EEIEFYSKRNLLGV
+627 EEIEFYSRRNVLGV
-641 FAQAAFDYKDYLY
+641 FAQAAFDYQDYLY

-694 PVDFLKIRAGYGT
+694 PIDFLKVRASYGT
-707 SATFPGGYP
+707 SATYPGGYP
-716 ISSTL
+716 IASTL

-728 RIGGT
+728 KVDGVE
-733 DVITNTSGSTL
+733 VITNTTGSQL

-757 EFGIEA
+757 EFGLEA
-763 NLFDNRISAN
+763 NLFDNRLSAEI
-773 VSYFDRNTTDLIISR
+773 SYFDRQTTDLIITQ

-795 YTFTETNIGE
+795 YTSTRTNIGE
-805 ISATGWEIDLS
+805 ISATGWEVDLNA
-816 VDWIRGN
+816 DWIRG
-823 DINWSSTINYTT
+823 DKFNWNTSVNYTT

-843 GQDTDQIVYAGFSNE
+843 GQNTDQIVYAGFSTR

-869 AMIGTSV
+869 SMIGTSV
-876 ARDAA
+876 SRDDQ
-881 GNPQIDAAGGYKVNN
+881 GRPLVDASGSYRTNN
-896 DTNYKTNPYAF
+896 DTNYKTNKYAL
-907 IGDSQP
+907 IGDSNP
-913 DFIANLSNT
+913 DFIANIGNT
-922 ISYGNLAFSFLFNAS
+922 ITYGNLSLNVLFNAS
-937 IGGDMYSEFMAT
+937 IGGDMYSSFIMT
-949 IIGRGITTDTLDREL
+949 LLGRGITTDTLDREL
-964 PFIMPGVLSDG
+964 PYILPGVLADG
-975 SPNNKMIDNATLYF
+975 SPNNKMIDNATTYF
-989 GELILGPSELRTWD
+989 GNLILGGDELRTWD

-1011 VSLTYDLP
+1011 VSLTYDIP
-1019 KKWLESSP
+1019 SSWLDKTP
-1027 FGAVS
+1027 FGAAS
-1032 IAAQGFNLWYDAYN
+1032 ISAQGFNLWYDAYN
-1046 TPPGTNYDPNIAG
+1046 TPDGINYDPNIAG
-1059 LGIGNGSGFEYFNGV
+1059 LGVGNGSGFEYFNGV
-1074 SAKRY
+1074 SARRY

>member
-1 MKSLLRLLVVFLLTA
+1 MKSLFRLLVVFLLSA
-16 QLSFAQKTVS
+16 QVAMAQKAVT

-31 PDGLPLPGAT
+31 SDGIPLPGAT
-41 VLIQGTT
+41 VLVQGTT

-62 ASEGQILEFSFVG
+62 VSEGQSLEFSFVG
-75 YESSAI
+75 YET
-81 AVGSGNVINV
+81 AVVTVGAGNVINIT
-91 SLSLGNQLD
+91 LSLGTQLE

-120 SEVDN
+120 SEVDE
-125 SQIESRASGDV
+125 SQIEQRASGDV
-136 ARVLSGKASGVQV
+136 ARVLAGKASGVQV

-159 TSVIIRGL
+159 TSVMIRGM

-188 TNAQGSFTS
+188 TNAMGSFTS

-241 KAGTTAS
+241 KSGTTGAGTR
-248 GAKAQK
+248 AQK
-254 NEITVNTSY
+254 NEVTVNTSY
-263 FVNELAMKPDYQ
+263 FTNELAMKPDFQ

-293 GPSFDKDGPAG
+293 GPSFDEEGPAG
-304 WGVQSQL
+304 WGRQNAI
-311 NGSGTAP
+311 NGTVSGQA
-318 FGTTQP
+318 

-345 PLIGLSE
+345 PLLGLSM
-352 DSVWEWKPYDS
+352 DSLWEWKPYDS
-363 VGALFEPGE
+363 VGDLFQPGE
-372 IINTNINFRGQS
+372 IVNTNINFRGQS

-402 FTPGNSLRRNNI
+402 FTPGNTLRRNAL
-414 SFGGRAVLSNKFTV
+414 SFGGRAVLSNKITV
-428 NGTINYSFTNFKTP
+428 SGTLNYTATDFKTP
-442 PISAAYSSGTN
+442 PIAAAYSSG
-453 ESGSSLYG
+453 SSDSSLYG
-461 NIFYTPRSVSIA
+461 NVFYTPRSIGIA
-473 DLPYAHPITGASI
+473 QLPYAHPITGASI

-503 TGDQQQTHRIYGGA
+503 TGDAQMTHRVFGGVSA
-517 SLQYDISDNLNI
+517 QYDISDNLNVR
-529 QYRYGYDLYNEG
+529 YSYGYDVYSEDNT
-541 NVSYQNKGGQDVVP
+541 SYQNKGGQDGNL
-555 EVQSGFYEKWN
+555 EVQSGLYEKWN
-566 NVVTL
+566 NTSTIF
-571 YNHQITLNGDFEL
+571 NHQVTINGDFEL
-584 DNDWSLTFNAGATS
+584 DDDWSVTFNAGAES
-598 NSREYDR
+598 VGREYDR
-605 NGARSTGQNVFN
+605 NGVRSTGQNVFN
-617 VLRHFNFNLQ
+617 VLRHYNFNSQ
-627 EEIEFYSKRNLLGV
+627 EEIEFYSRRNVLGV
-641 FAQAAFDYKDYLY
+641 FAQAAFDYQDYLY

-694 PVDFLKIRAGYGT
+694 PIDFLKVRASYGT
-707 SATFPGGYP
+707 SATYPGGYP
-716 ISSTL
+716 IASTL

-728 RIGGT
+728 KVDGVE
-733 DVITNTSGSTL
+733 VITNTTGSQL

-757 EFGIEA
+757 EFGLEA
-763 NLFDNRISAN
+763 NLFDNRLSAEI
-773 VSYFDRNTTDLIISR
+773 SYFDRQTTDLIITQ

-795 YTFTETNIGE
+795 YTSTRTNIGE
-805 ISATGWEIDLS
+805 ISATGWEVDLNA
-816 VDWIRGN
+816 DWIRG
-823 DINWSSTINYTT
+823 DKFNWNTSVNYTT

-843 GQDTDQIVYAGFSNE
+843 GQNTDQIVYAGFSTR

-869 AMIGTSV
+869 SMIGTSV
-876 ARDAA
+876 SRDDQ
-881 GNPQIDAAGGYKVNN
+881 GRPLVDASGSYRTNN
-896 DTNYKTNPYAF
+896 DTNYKTNKYAL
-907 IGDSQP
+907 IGDSNP
-913 DFIANLSNT
+913 DFIANIGNT
-922 ISYGNLAFSFLFNAS
+922 ITYGNLSLNVLFNAS
-937 IGGDMYSEFMAT
+937 IGGDMYSSFIMT
-949 IIGRGITTDTLDREL
+949 LLGRGITTDTLDREL
-964 PFIMPGVLSDG
+964 PYILPGVLADG
-975 SPNNKMIDNATLYF
+975 SPNNKMIDNATTYF
-989 GELILGPSELRTWD
+989 GNLILGGDELRTWD

-1011 VSLTYDLP
+1011 VSLTYDIP
-1019 KKWLESSP
+1019 SSWLDKTP
-1027 FGAVS
+1027 FGAAS
-1032 IAAQGFNLWYDAYN
+1032 ISAQGFNLWYDAYN
-1046 TPPGTNYDPNIAG
+1046 TPDGINYDPNIAG
-1059 LGIGNGSGFEYFNGV
+1059 LGVGNGSGFEYFNGV
-1074 SAKRY
+1074 SARRY